1 MSIKNWGRKLCA
13 LFLSVSLLLS
23 YIPSPAYAMEFD
35 DSPAT
40 DSSIHVEESKAEE
53 VDTEISL
60 ADVGAVENENEPDQ
74 SPFLSEIS
82 DDEENDTT
90 VVLFNAEQGES
101 VEESYYP
108 VITVQPEA
116 ESESMEYSE
125 FGGAFLEVAAEA
137 AGNGELSYKWYRVS
151 SPEDEQLSDD
161 YAMGEMCLAP
171 INILGTNQ
179 FYCVVTNTVDG
190 KDYSVKSDVV
200 TIYVYKSYIAKL
212 NLYKNEDQV
221 LSGQGYWQ
229 GKEYNVEVDRV
240 NTYKLEI
247 LPINKE
253 MVGKYSMAISYNG
266 EVGEVG
272 SYQQELVLD
281 TSKFPV
287 GSDGY
292 FTVQV
297 GEYDSA
303 SERFTASEVYKFNVT
318 RQPSLPIILKQPQ
331 AESDSME
338 YSEFGGA
345 FLEVEAEATDNG
357 ELSYK
362 WYKVNSPED
371 EELSDDYAMDS
382 MCLAP
387 LNTLGKV
394 QYYCVVTNTVG
405 GEEFSVK
412 TDVVTIYVYKSYI
425 AKLNLYENG
434 NKILDGQGYWQG
446 KEFNISVDSA
456 NTYKLE
462 ILPINKEMV
471 GKYSMTISYNGE
483 KGEVGAYKQNVELDI
498 SKFPVGDTGYLT
510 VEVGEYD
517 SASKSYL
524 ASEVYKFKVTKKL
537 SLTSIA
543 VTADEAE
550 IAVDMSEAN
559 STGKLKTTSAA
570 TADEIKLTVTANSES
585 AKVYLGSST
594 TAFVSGSMVKLGDYE
609 TQTEGTKSYAV
620 IPVKLEIP
628 AINGQ
633 TAVTKS
639 YTLWV
644 EFESYYPVITLQPEP
659 ESETTEY
666 EEFGGVFLEI
676 EAEAKGN
683 GELSYHWYRVSTPED
698 EELGDDYAMDSMC
711 LAPKNIL
718 GTNQFYCIVTN
729 TVNGKEYSVKSNVIS
744 FYVYKSYIAKLNLYE
759 NGNKILDGQG
769 YWQGKEFNINVDSA
783 NTYKLEI
790 LPINKDMV
798 GKYSMTISYNGEK
811 GEVGAYKQNVELDT
825 GKFPVGDTGYLTVEV
840 GEYDSASKNYLA
852 SEVYKFKVT
861 KKLSLT
867 GIAVTAD
874 EAEIA
879 VDMSEANS
887 TGKLKTTSAVTADEI
902 KLTVTANSESAKV
915 YLGSS
920 TTAFVSGSTVKLGD
934 YETQTEGAKSY
945 AVIPVK
951 LEIPAINGQTAVTKS
966 YTLWVEFESY
976 YPVITLQPEPESETT
991 EYEEFGGVFLE
1002 IEAEA
1007 KGNGEL
1013 SYHWYRVS
1021 TPEDEELGDDYAM
1034 DSMCLAPKNILGTNQ
1049 FYCIVTNTVN
1059 GKEYSVKS
1067 NVISFYVYKSYIA
1080 KLNLY
1085 ENGNKILDGQGYWQG
1100 KEFNINVDSANTY
1113 KLEILPINK
1122 DMVGKYS
1129 MTISYNGEK
1138 GEVGAYKQNVELDT
1152 GKFPVGDTGYL
1163 TVEVGEYDSA
1173 SKNYLASEVYKFK
1186 VTKKLSLTGIAVT
1199 ADEAEIAVDMS
1210 EANSTGKLKTTSAVT
1225 ADEIKLTVTAN
1236 SESAKVYL
1244 GSSTTAFVSGSAVKL
1259 GDYET
1264 QIEGTQ
1270 RYVAIPIKLE
1280 ISATEGQPGVT
1291 KEYTLWVMTVDCYPI
1306 VTTQPQSVA
1315 MEKSPDEYA
1324 VLEVEA
1330 TVTNGVL
1337 SYQWYKVGDPTD
1349 EKLEDDFSTMEMYAA
1364 PLDTIGSSEYY
1375 CIVTNTVDGKE
1386 YSVKTD
1392 IATVTVYKAYMNSL
1406 TIWANDRVVSD
1417 NRGDWNGGVFDIEI
1431 NDRTDYRLNL
1441 LPLDVMGSA
1450 SYSMTISYNGEAGVR
1465 TSFKS
1470 SVAIDST
1477 KFPYGDTGYYVIE
1490 IGEYSTK
1497 TGTYTSSEVYRFN
1510 IHKYPG
1516 MKELSVS
1523 EGNKQIPLAID
1534 LCAVPNMRAVK
1545 TKTTQAATSGAVT
1558 ISVSPIQSATT
1569 VYIGNSGEA
1578 GLEATINLADY
1589 PVVYED
1595 TYPYAVVPVKLVT
1608 ANGTVRA
1615 YSVLVQIEESRIKIS
1630 KQPASVTCYTGDQI
1644 SLNVEAVSLDGG
1656 ALSYQWYKGTQD
1668 DSELIPNANGAS
1680 FAPKSDAVGE
1690 AAYYCVITD
1699 TKGETSYSVKSDV
1712 ATVTAKDSS
1721 DFTPVILSQPESRIY
1736 CNQGDKITLS
1746 VEVLKPSKGE
1756 LSYQWYKIAKEDQ
1769 PVANAKDYVPST
1781 DVNSSFGY
1789 YCVIT
1794 NTVDGKEYKAKTN
1807 NVSVRAN
1814 LTKCIHAAEV
1824 IGQPGTYVF
1833 DENTGMVPG
1842 GYTAIAKGNSAPKP
1856 FNVRFQYADYDV
1868 DSIVTLYHSTTN
1880 SYDGAELV
1888 KDAICKGKRE
1898 GGVSGEYYKE
1908 CEINPNTAYPAG
1920 EHYFYVVI
1928 TLSPSDKNSTV
1939 EPVST
1944 KSDIL
1949 KIDFTDRETT
1959 MDGAGTE
1966 QNPYIIKTTEHLSE
1980 IQKMVADGDS
1990 FAGAYF
1996 QIANDVSL
2004 PTNWTPIG
2012 TRDTAFSGHIDGN
2025 HKKLTVPAGER
2036 PLLGCINGASV
2047 KDLDIYGEQIE
2058 GAGLVDDF
2066 TGVGL
2071 SGSAIVLD
2079 NVTLKSGSK
2088 TLKSGLVA
2096 AGAGNG
2102 YASASAG
2109 FVMTIRN
2116 CTIESNVV
2124 VGYTETESQIGSFA
2138 GRFQG
2143 TIENCTS
2150 SATVKG
2156 KNYVGGI
2163 IGTRDNAMAQCV
2175 VKNSTFHG
2183 TVESSGSYAG
2193 GIVGGGYDNSTAPN
2207 GACPTIL
2214 ACTVDGTVK
2223 GNERVGG
2230 IFGGDGFVAQ
2240 TWDNV
2245 VGSISANS
2253 FTGKVSGSKYV
2264 GAIIGYRDSLNRYDN
2279 ISANTYSAGCG
2290 ADRGIGFVKY
2300 LDTSYANPTKM
2311 NGTIVFST
2319 EGTTK
2324 NCPAVEGCAWR
2335 KDHNRTDDPLG
2346 KDADKLC
2353 KKIGGSSA
2361 DPICYELTVSGSYK
2375 TEYNLGEELNL
2386 NGIKLTATW
2395 TNGTTSTL
2403 SLGDVTIEGYDKNTV
2418 GNQTISLS
2426 YGAAVTYITVTV
2438 KPVSTKI
2445 TVSVTIL
2452 GDTKHGNTKTPHG
2465 LARGGLT
2472 TWASES
2478 GVEADTSETVWDVL
2492 QRVAKKHNIT
2502 FTASD
2507 NNAYHTVYISAVNGL
2522 GEFDNGKNSGWMY
2535 TVNGTHPEVG
2545 VAAKYLKNGDNIVLH
2560 YTDDYDYEEGGNKYG
2575 QKPSGGT
2582 TTGGGSTGGTTTG
2595 GTTGTTTGGTSMI
2608 TTADRNK
2615 AAAVDKLIE
2624 KIGTVTKDSGPA
2636 IEAARKAYND
2646 LTPTQK
2652 RLVNRLKELT
2662 DAEKAYAKLTATAED
2677 QKKAQ
2682 EVMDKIK
2689 KIGNVTKDSKQD
2701 IRDARKAYDALTDL
2715 QKLLVDNYDVLTA
2728 AETKFAMLDTLG
2740 KVSEPYI
2747 STGEYMEKLGTPNV
2761 GAIGGEWMVIGLAR
2775 SGRTVHG
2782 VEDYY
2787 QKAVEYVQQSI
2798 DPDTG
2803 RLHKAKSTD
2812 NSRMI
2817 LALTAIGKDVTN
2829 VGGYNLLA
2837 GLSDLEFVKY
2847 QGNNGPIWALLA
2859 LDSGN
2864 YPVPSGGTTTRQA
2877 LIDEILSVQTSDGGW
2892 AISGDR
2898 ADSDMTGMALTALA
2912 PYYKKDPTVK
2922 QAIDKA
2928 IARLSEMQ
2936 DDDGGFSTTYGDG
2949 KYIATSESTA
2959 QVLTALSALGI
2970 DADTDSRFIKN
2981 GSSVVDALLRY
2992 YVKGGGFKHIM
3003 DGEIDGMG
3011 TEQAYYALTAYYRF
3025 LSGKTNLYD
3034 MTDIIDMGGDVVT
3047 VEPTVPA
3054 TTEPPQAAQTNIPWW
3069 IIAVC
3074 IFGGAGWGVVIGI
3087 VLVPKLSKKKD

>member
-303 SERFTASEVYKFNVT
+303 SQVFTASYVYKFNVT

-462 ILPINKEMV
+462 ILPINKDMV

-483 KGEVGAYKQNVELDI
+483 KGEVGAYQQEVELDTG
-498 SKFPVGDTGYLT
+498 KFPVGDTGYLT

-537 SLTSIA
+537 SLTS
-543 VTADEAE
+543 
-550 IAVDMSEAN
+550 
-559 STGKLKTTSAA
+559 
-570 TADEIKLTVTANSES
+570 
-585 AKVYLGSST
+585 
-594 TAFVSGSMVKLGDYE
+594 
-609 TQTEGTKSYAV
+609 
-620 IPVKLEIP
+620 
-628 AINGQ
+628 
-633 TAVTKS
+633 
-639 YTLWV
+639 
-644 EFESYYPVITLQPEP
+644 
-659 ESETTEY
+659 
-666 EEFGGVFLEI
+666 
-676 EAEAKGN
+676 
-683 GELSYHWYRVSTPED
+683 
-698 EELGDDYAMDSMC
+698 
-711 LAPKNIL
+711 
-718 GTNQFYCIVTN
+718 
-729 TVNGKEYSVKSNVIS
+729 
-744 FYVYKSYIAKLNLYE
+744 
-759 NGNKILDGQG
+759 
-769 YWQGKEFNINVDSA
+769 
-783 NTYKLEI
+783 
-790 LPINKDMV
+790 
-798 GKYSMTISYNGEK
+798 
-811 GEVGAYKQNVELDT
+811 
-825 GKFPVGDTGYLTVEV
+825 
-840 GEYDSASKNYLA
+840 
-852 SEVYKFKVT
+852 
-861 KKLSLT
+861 
-867 GIAVTAD
+867 IAVTAD

-1080 KLNLY
+1080 KLNVY

-1173 SKNYLASEVYKFK
+1173 SKSYLASEVYKFK
-1186 VTKKLSLTGIAVT
+1186 VTKKLSLTSIAVT

-1523 EGNKQIPLAID
+1523 EGNKQVPLAID

-1680 FAPKSDAVGE
+1680 FAPKTDAVGE

-2058 GAGLVDDF
+2058 GAGLVNDF

-2124 VGYTETESQIGSFA
+2124 VGYTGTESQIGSFA

-2156 KNYVGGI
+2156 KDYVGGI
-2163 IGTRDNAMAQCV
+2163 IGTRDNALAECV
-2175 VKNSTFHG
+2175 VRNSTFHG

-2230 IFGGDGFVAQ
+2230 IFGGDGYVAQ

-2253 FTGKVSGSKYV
+2253 FTGKVSGNKYV
-2264 GAIIGYRDSLNRYDN
+2264 GAIIGYRNSLNRYDN

-2290 ADRGIGFVKY
+2290 ADKGIGFVKY

-2311 NGTIVFST
+2311 DGTIVFST

-2324 NCPAVEGCAWR
+2324 DCPAVEGCAWR

-2395 TNGTTSTL
+2395 TNGTTSTV
-2403 SLGDVTIEGYDKNTV
+2403 SLRDVTISGYDKNAV

-2445 TVSVTIL
+2445 TVSVTIR
-2452 GDTKHGNTKTPHG
+2452 GDSHHKDPTSNGGPHG

-2507 NNAYHTVYISAVNGL
+2507 NNSYHTVYISAVNGL

-2535 TVNGTHPEVG
+2535 TVNGSHPEVG
-2545 VAAKYLKNGDNIVLH
+2545 VAAKYLKDGDNIVLH

-2624 KIGTVTKDSGPA
+2624 KIGNVTKDSGPA

-2652 RLVNRLKELT
+2652 RLVTKLKELT
-2662 DAEKAYAKLTATAED
+2662 DAEKAYAKLTATDED
-2677 QKKAQ
+2677 QQKAKD
-2682 EVMDKIK
+2682 VMAKIS
-2689 KIGNVTKDSKQD
+2689 KIGNVTKDSEQD
-2701 IRDARKAYDALTDL
+2701 IKDARKAYDALTDL
-2715 QKLLVDNYDVLTA
+2715 QKLLVDNYETLTA

-2740 KVSEPYI
+2740 KVSDPYI
-2747 STGEYMEKLGTPNV
+2747 NTGDYMEKLGTPNV

-2775 SGRTVHG
+2775 SGRTVPG

-2864 YPVPSGGTTTRQA
+2864 YPAPSGGTTTRQA
-2877 LIDEILSVQTSDGGW
+2877 LIEEILRVQTSDGGW
-2892 AISGDR
+2892 AISGDK

-2970 DADTDSRFIKN
+2970 DGDTDSRFVKN

-3054 TTEPPQAAQTNIPWW
+3054 ATEPAQAANIPWW

-3087 VLVPKLSKKKD
+3087 VLVPKLNKKKD

>member
-23 YIPSPAYAMEFD
+23 YIPSPAYAMELD

-116 ESESMEYSE
+116 ESESIEYSE
-125 FGGAFLEVAAEA
+125 FGGAFLEVEAEA

-161 YAMGEMCLAP
+161 YAMDSMCLAP
-171 INILGTNQ
+171 LNMLGTNQ

-190 KDYSVKSDVV
+190 QEYSVKSNIV

-229 GKEYNVEVDRV
+229 GKEFNVEVDRV

-253 MVGKYSMAISYNG
+253 MVGKYSMVISYNG
-266 EVGEVG
+266 EAGEVG
-272 SYQQELVLD
+272 SYQRELVLD

-303 SERFTASEVYKFNVT
+303 SESFTASEVYKFNVT
-318 RQPSLPIILKQPQ
+318 RKPSLPIILTQPQ
-331 AESDSME
+331 AESESME

-387 LNTLGKV
+387 LNTLGEV

-405 GEEFSVK
+405 EEEFSVK

-434 NKILDGQGYWQG
+434 NKVLDGQGYWQG
-446 KEFNISVDSA
+446 KEFNINVDSA

-462 ILPINKEMV
+462 ILPINKDMV

-483 KGEVGAYKQNVELDI
+483 KGEVGAYQQDVELDTG
-498 SKFPVGDTGYLT
+498 KFPVGDTGYLT

-537 SLTSIA
+537 SLASIA

-559 STGKLKTTSAA
+559 STGKLKTTSAV

-594 TAFVSGSMVKLGDYE
+594 TAFVSGSAVKLGDYE

-633 TAVTKS
+633 AAVTKS

-644 EFESYYPVITLQPEP
+644 EVESYYPVITLQPEP

-811 GEVGAYKQNVELDT
+811 GEVGAYQQDVELDT

-840 GEYDSASKNYLA
+840 GEYDSASKSYLA
-852 SEVYKFKVT
+852 SEVYKFNVT

-867 GIAVTAD
+867 GIEVTAD

-887 TGKLKTTSAVTADEI
+887 TGRIKTTSVVTADEI
-902 KLTVTANSESAKV
+902 RLTVTANSESAKV

-920 TTAFVSGSTVKLGD
+920 TA
-934 YETQTEGAKSY
+934 
-945 AVIPVK
+945 
-951 LEIPAINGQTAVTKS
+951 
-966 YTLWVEFESY
+966 
-976 YPVITLQPEPESETT
+976 
-991 EYEEFGGVFLE
+991 
-1002 IEAEA
+1002 
-1007 KGNGEL
+1007 
-1013 SYHWYRVS
+1013 
-1021 TPEDEELGDDYAM
+1021 
-1034 DSMCLAPKNILGTNQ
+1034 
-1049 FYCIVTNTVN
+1049 
-1059 GKEYSVKS
+1059 
-1067 NVISFYVYKSYIA
+1067 
-1080 KLNLY
+1080 
-1085 ENGNKILDGQGYWQG
+1085 
-1100 KEFNINVDSANTY
+1100 
-1113 KLEILPINK
+1113 
-1122 DMVGKYS
+1122 
-1129 MTISYNGEK
+1129 
-1138 GEVGAYKQNVELDT
+1138 
-1152 GKFPVGDTGYL
+1152 
-1163 TVEVGEYDSA
+1163 
-1173 SKNYLASEVYKFK
+1173 
-1186 VTKKLSLTGIAVT
+1186 
-1199 ADEAEIAVDMS
+1199 
-1210 EANSTGKLKTTSAVT
+1210 
-1225 ADEIKLTVTAN
+1225 
-1236 SESAKVYL
+1236 
-1244 GSSTTAFVSGSAVKL
+1244 AFVSGSAVKL

-1264 QIEGTQ
+1264 QTEGTQ
-1270 RYVAIPIKLE
+1270 RYVVIPIKFE
-1280 ISATEGQPGVT
+1280 ISETEGQPSVT
-1291 KEYTLWVMTVDCYPI
+1291 KEYTLWVMTVDFYPI
-1306 VTTQPQSVA
+1306 ITAQPQSVTT
-1315 MEKSPDEYA
+1315 EKSPDEFT

-1330 TVTNGVL
+1330 TVANGVL

-1406 TIWANDRVVSD
+1406 TIWADDRTVS
-1417 NRGDWNGGVFDIEI
+1417 NNQGDWNGGVFDIEI

-1477 KFPYGDTGYYVIE
+1477 KFPYGNTGYYVIE
-1490 IGEYSTK
+1490 IGEYSAK

-1516 MKELSVS
+1516 MKELTVS

-1545 TKTTQAATSGAVT
+1545 TKTTQAATGSAVT

-1578 GLEATINLADY
+1578 GSVATINPADY
-1589 PVVYED
+1589 PVVYEG
-1595 TYPYAVVPVKLVT
+1595 TYPYAVVPVKLVA
-1608 ANGTVRA
+1608 ANGTTRV
-1615 YSVLVQIEESRIKIS
+1615 YSVLVQIVEYRIKIS
-1630 KQPASVTCYTGDQI
+1630 KQPVSVTCYTGDQI

-1656 ALSYQWYKGTQD
+1656 TLSYQWYKGTQD

-1680 FAPKSDAVGE
+1680 FVPKTDAVGE

-1699 TKGETSYSVKSDV
+1699 TKGETSYSVKSDA
-1712 ATVTAKDSS
+1712 ATVTIKDGS
-1721 DFTPVILSQPESRIY
+1721 DLTPVILSQPASRIT
-1736 CNQGDKITLS
+1736 CNQGDEITLS
-1746 VEVLKPSKGE
+1746 VEVLKPPKGE

-1769 PVANAKDYVPST
+1769 LVANAKDYVPST
-1781 DVNSSFGY
+1781 DVNSTFGY

-1814 LTKCIHAAEV
+1814 LTKYIHAAEV

-1842 GYTAIAKGNSAPKP
+1842 GYTAVAKGNSAPKP
-1856 FNVRFQYADYDV
+1856 FNVRFQYVDYDV

-1990 FAGAYF
+1990 FAEAYF

-2012 TRDTAFSGHIDGN
+2012 TRGTAFSGHIDGN
-2025 HKKLTVPAGER
+2025 HKKLTVPAGEK
-2036 PLLGCINGASV
+2036 PLLGCVNGASV
-2047 KDLDIYGEQIE
+2047 KDLSIYGEQIE

-2071 SGSAIVLD
+2071 SGSAVVLD
-2079 NVTLKSGSK
+2079 NITLKSGSK

-2124 VGYTETESQIGSFA
+2124 VGYTGTESQIGSFA

-2240 TWDNV
+2240 TWNNV

-2264 GAIIGYRDSLNRYDN
+2264 GAIIGYRNSLNRYDN

-2290 ADRGIGFVKY
+2290 ADKGIGFVKY
-2300 LDTSYANPTKM
+2300 LDTSYANPAKM
-2311 NGTIVFST
+2311 DGTIVINT
-2319 EGTTK
+2319 ANGVAG
-2324 NCPAVEGCAWR
+2324 CPAVEGCAWR
-2335 KDHNRTDDPLG
+2335 ADHNRTDDPLG

-2353 KKIGGSSA
+2353 QKIGGSSE
-2361 DPICYELTVSGSYK
+2361 PTCYELTVSGTYK
-2375 TEYNLGEELNL
+2375 TEYTVGDELNL
-2386 NGIKLTATW
+2386 TGIRLTASW
-2395 TNGTTSTL
+2395 TDGTTSEVAL
-2403 SLGDVTIEGYDKNTV
+2403 KDVTVEGYDKNKAGDQTV
-2418 GNQTISLS
+2418 SLT
-2426 YGAAVTYITVTV
+2426 YGAAKAYITVTV
-2438 KPVSTKI
+2438 RPKSTKI
-2445 TVSVTIL
+2445 TVTVTVL
-2452 GDTKHGNTKTPHG
+2452 GDSKHGDTTSPHG
-2465 LARGGLT
+2465 LARGGLKEWYKGT
-2472 TWASES
+2472 M
-2478 GVEADTSETVWDVL
+2478 EADTAETVWDVL
-2492 QRVAKKHNIT
+2492 QRTGLSFDAD
-2502 FTASD
+2502 S
-2507 NNAYHTVYISAVNGL
+2507 NNKYGTVYIRAVNGL
-2522 GEFDNGKNSGWMY
+2522 GEFDNGPNSGWMY
-2535 TVNGTHPEVG
+2535 TVNGSHPNVG
-2545 VAAKYLKNGDNIVLH
+2545 VSARYLKDGDNIVLH

-2575 QKPSGGT
+2575 QKPSSGSGS
-2582 TTGGGSTGGTTTG
+2582 GGSTGGTTTG
-2595 GTTGTTTGGTSMI
+2595 GTTGTSMI

-2615 AAAVDKLIE
+2615 AAAVDNLIS

-2646 LTPTQK
+2646 LTQAQK
-2652 RLVNRLKELT
+2652 RLVTKLKELT
-2662 DAEKAYAKLTATAED
+2662 DAEKAYAKLTATPED
-2677 QKKAQ
+2677 KEKAQ
-2682 EVMDKIK
+2682 EVMDKIS
-2689 KIGNVTKDSKQD
+2689 KIGSVIKDSKQD
-2701 IRDARKAYDALTDL
+2701 IEAARKAYDALTDL
-2715 QKLLVDNYDVLTA
+2715 QKLLVDNYETLTT

-2740 KVSEPYI
+2740 KVSDPYI
-2747 STGEYMEKLGTPNV
+2747 TTGDYMEALGTPSV
-2761 GAIGGEWMVIGLAR
+2761 GSIGGEWMVIGLAR
-2775 SGRTVHG
+2775 SGRTVPG

-2787 QKAVEYVQQSI
+2787 QKAVEYVQSSI
-2798 DPDTG
+2798 DPETG

-2829 VGGYNLLA
+2829 VGGYDLLQ
-2837 GLSDLEFVKY
+2837 GLSDFEFVKY

-2877 LIDEILSVQTSDGGW
+2877 LIDELLRVQTSDGGW
-2892 AISGDR
+2892 AISGDK

-2922 QAIDKA
+2922 AAIDKA
-2928 IARLSEMQ
+2928 VARLSEMQ

-2949 KYIATSESTA
+2949 KYVATSESTS

-2970 DADTDSRFIKN
+2970 DADTDPRFVKN

-2992 YVKGGGFKHIM
+2992 YVSGGGFKHIM

-3025 LSGKTNLYD
+3025 LSGQTNLYD

-3054 TTEPPQAAQTNIPWW
+3054 TTEPAQTNIPWW

-3074 IFGGAGWGVVIGI
+3074 IFGGVGWGIVIGI
-3087 VLVPKLSKKKD
+3087 VLMKKKD

>member
-1 MSIKNWGRKLCA
+1 MKNNSLLARRLCS
-13 LFLSVSLLLS
+13 FLLAFSLLLP
-23 YIPSPAYAMEFD
+23 YIPSPAYAVENDESSIAVSTDSIGEGENIEKSPSTVDGEDISPEFNGNTDGEINSNVDDAVQD
-35 DSPAT
+35 DSANSPSNAAEDGLQPEINVGLEVNNELDDENQLVLSEEFGMPENDET
-40 DSSIHVEESKAEE
+40 DYTPTITKQPQSVAEE
-53 VDTEISL
+53 KSAGRTSSL
-60 ADVGAVENENEPDQ
+60 TVEA
-74 SPFLSEIS
+74 
-82 DDEENDTT
+82 T
-90 VVLFNAEQGES
+90 G
-101 VEESYYP
+101 
-108 VITVQPEA
+108 
-116 ESESMEYSE
+116 
-125 FGGAFLEVAAEA
+125 
-137 AGNGELSYKWYRVS
+137 AGNGVLSYQWY
-151 SPEDEQLSDD
+151 
-161 YAMGEMCLAP
+161 
-171 INILGTNQ
+171 
-179 FYCVVTNTVDG
+179 
-190 KDYSVKSDVV
+190 
-200 TIYVYKSYIAKL
+200 
-212 NLYKNEDQV
+212 
-221 LSGQGYWQ
+221 
-229 GKEYNVEVDRV
+229 
-240 NTYKLEI
+240 
-247 LPINKE
+247 
-253 MVGKYSMAISYNG
+253 
-266 EVGEVG
+266 EVG
-272 SYQQELVLD
+272 SSGD
-281 TSKFPV
+281 TALT
-287 GSDGY
+287 DA
-292 FTVQV
+292 
-297 GEYDSA
+297 SA
-303 SERFTASEVYKFNVT
+303 T
-318 RQPSLPIILKQPQ
+318 
-331 AESDSME
+331 
-338 YSEFGGA
+338 
-345 FLEVEAEATDNG
+345 
-357 ELSYK
+357 
-362 WYKVNSPED
+362 
-371 EELSDDYAMDS
+371 
-382 MCLAP
+382 
-387 LNTLGKV
+387 
-394 QYYCVVTNTVG
+394 TNT
-405 GEEFSVK
+405 
-412 TDVVTIYVYKSYI
+412 
-425 AKLNLYENG
+425 YE
-434 NKILDGQGYWQG
+434 
-446 KEFNISVDSA
+446 
-456 NTYKLE
+456 
-462 ILPINKEMV
+462 
-471 GKYSMTISYNGE
+471 
-483 KGEVGAYKQNVELDI
+483 
-498 SKFPVGDTGYLT
+498 
-510 VEVGEYD
+510 
-517 SASKSYL
+517 AS
-524 ASEVYKFKVTKKL
+524 
-537 SLTSIA
+537 
-543 VTADEAE
+543 
-550 IAVDMSEAN
+550 
-559 STGKLKTTSAA
+559 LKR
-570 TADEIKLTVTANSES
+570 L
-585 AKVYLGSST
+585 
-594 TAFVSGSMVKLGDYE
+594 
-609 TQTEGTKSYAV
+609 GTKSY
-620 IPVKLEIP
+620 
-628 AINGQ
+628 
-633 TAVTKS
+633 
-639 YTLWV
+639 
-644 EFESYYPVITLQPEP
+644 
-659 ESETTEY
+659 
-666 EEFGGVFLEI
+666 
-676 EAEAKGN
+676 
-683 GELSYHWYRVSTPED
+683 
-698 EELGDDYAMDSMC
+698 
-711 LAPKNIL
+711 
-718 GTNQFYCIVTN
+718 YCIVTN
-729 TVNGKEYSVKSNVIS
+729 TVNGQAYTVQSEVATVT
-744 FYVYKSYIAKLNLYE
+744 VYQQYAQSLTITEGEETIFTKFGS
-759 NGNKILDGQG
+759 
-769 YWQGKEFNINVDSA
+769 WQGAEDEVTLDKDGAYTLTV
-783 NTYKLEI
+783 
-790 LPINKDMV
+790 LPMNLSLAPKWRMAV
-798 GKYSMTISYNGEK
+798 SYNGEEVEAGAFQQDTTLDMSKFSK
-811 GEVGAYKQNVELDT
+811 GTGNYFTVQVGYYNASTKVFTASELYKFNVTVTETDYT
-825 GKFPVGDTGYLTVEV
+825 PTITKQPQSVAEEKSAGRTSSLTVEATGAGNGV
-840 GEYDSASKNYLA
+840 LSYQWY
-852 SEVYKFKVT
+852 EV
-861 KKLSLT
+861 
-867 GIAVTAD
+867 
-874 EAEIA
+874 
-879 VDMSEANS
+879 
-887 TGKLKTTSAVTADEI
+887 
-902 KLTVTANSESAKV
+902 
-915 YLGSS
+915 GSS
-920 TTAFVSGSTVKLGD
+920 EDTALTEACATTKTYEASLKRLG
-934 YETQTEGAKSY
+934 
-945 AVIPVK
+945 
-951 LEIPAINGQTAVTKS
+951 TKS
-966 YTLWVEFESY
+966 Y
-976 YPVITLQPEPESETT
+976 
-991 EYEEFGGVFLE
+991 
-1002 IEAEA
+1002 
-1007 KGNGEL
+1007 
-1013 SYHWYRVS
+1013 
-1021 TPEDEELGDDYAM
+1021 
-1034 DSMCLAPKNILGTNQ
+1034 
-1049 FYCIVTNTVN
+1049 YCIVTNTVN
-1059 GKEYSVKS
+1059 GNAYTVKS
-1067 NVISFYVYKSYIA
+1067 EVATVTVYQAYMATLAFCADNNVIASY
-1080 KLNLY
+1080 
-1085 ENGNKILDGQGYWQG
+1085 NGSWQGGEFDVALCDLDGYDLRLQAIQFMATG
-1100 KEFNINVDSANTY
+1100 S
-1113 KLEILPINK
+1113 
-1122 DMVGKYS
+1122 YS
-1129 MTISYNGEK
+1129 MTIGYNGES
-1138 GEVGAYKQNVELDT
+1138 G
-1152 GKFPVGDTGYL
+1152 
-1163 TVEVGEYDSA
+1163 TVEPFKSSVAIDTSRFTRASDNYFTIQIGNYSA
-1173 SKNYLASEVYKFK
+1173 STGTYISSEVYRFNISIYPGVKS
-1186 VTKKLSLTGIAVT
+1186 VTLTEDGKNIP
-1199 ADEAEIAVDMS
+1199 VDVDFRDVL
-1210 EANSTGKLKTTSAVT
+1210 NSTKTIVKSGGEV
-1225 ADEIKLTVTAN
+1225 KNGQLTV
-1236 SESAKVYL
+1236 KVEPNK
-1244 GSSTTAFVSGSAVKL
+1244 SSTQVYIGNSATPATEQIITLADYKTEYSENLPYALVPVKL
-1259 GDYET
+1259 IAESGAERD
-1264 QIEGTQ
+1264 
-1270 RYVAIPIKLE
+1270 
-1280 ISATEGQPGVT
+1280 
-1291 KEYTLWVMTVDCYPI
+1291 YTLMVQITESHIKITQQPVNVICYMGDAVSVGVDAA
-1306 VTTQPQSVA
+1306 SV
-1315 MEKSPDEYA
+1315 DG
-1324 VLEVEA
+1324 
-1330 TVTNGVL
+1330 GVL
-1337 SYQWYKVGDPTD
+1337 SYQWYKVTDNGDEPVTD
-1349 EKLEDDFSTMEMYAA
+1349 
-1364 PLDTIGSSEYY
+1364 
-1375 CIVTNTVDGKE
+1375 
-1386 YSVKTD
+1386 
-1392 IATVTVYKAYMNSL
+1392 
-1406 TIWANDRVVSD
+1406 
-1417 NRGDWNGGVFDIEI
+1417 
-1431 NDRTDYRLNL
+1431 
-1441 LPLDVMGSA
+1441 
-1450 SYSMTISYNGEAGVR
+1450 
-1465 TSFKS
+1465 
-1470 SVAIDST
+1470 
-1477 KFPYGDTGYYVIE
+1477 
-1490 IGEYSTK
+1490 
-1497 TGTYTSSEVYRFN
+1497 
-1510 IHKYPG
+1510 
-1516 MKELSVS
+1516 
-1523 EGNKQIPLAID
+1523 
-1534 LCAVPNMRAVK
+1534 
-1545 TKTTQAATSGAVT
+1545 
-1558 ISVSPIQSATT
+1558 
-1569 VYIGNSGEA
+1569 
-1578 GLEATINLADY
+1578 
-1589 PVVYED
+1589 
-1595 TYPYAVVPVKLVT
+1595 
-1608 ANGTVRA
+1608 
-1615 YSVLVQIEESRIKIS
+1615 
-1630 KQPASVTCYTGDQI
+1630 
-1644 SLNVEAVSLDGG
+1644 
-1656 ALSYQWYKGTQD
+1656 
-1668 DSELIPNANGAS
+1668 ANGANL
-1680 FAPKSDAVGE
+1680 AIQTNAIGE
-1690 AAYYCVITD
+1690 TSYYCVITS
-1699 TKGETSYSVKSDV
+1699 TKGENSYTVKSDT
-1712 ATVTAKDSS
+1712 ATVTVKDSS
-1721 DFTPVILSQPESRIY
+1721 DFTPVILSQPASRVT

-1769 PVANAKDYVPST
+1769 LVANAKDYVPST

-1814 LTKCIHAAEV
+1814 LTKYIHAAEV

-1833 DENTGMVPG
+1833 DENAGMVPG
-1842 GYTAIAKGNSAPKP
+1842 GYTAVAKGNSVPKP
-1856 FNVRFQYADYDV
+1856 FNVRFQYVDYDV
-1868 DSIVTLYHSTTN
+1868 DSTVTLYHSTSN

-1898 GGVSGEYYKE
+1898 GGVSGEYFKE
-1908 CEINPNTAYPAG
+1908 YEINPNTAYPTG

-1939 EPVST
+1939 KPVST

-1996 QIANDVSL
+1996 RIANDVSL

-2012 TRDTAFSGHIDGN
+2012 TRNTKFSGNIDGN
-2025 HKKLTVPAGER
+2025 HKKLTVPAGEK

-2116 CTIESNVV
+2116 CTVESNVV
-2124 VGYTETESQIGSFA
+2124 VGYTGTESQIGSIA

-2253 FTGKVSGSKYV
+2253 FTGKVSGNKYV

-2426 YGAAVTYITVTV
+2426 YGAAVAYITVTV

-2492 QRVAKKHNIT
+2492 QRVAKKRNIT

-2545 VAAKYLKNGDNIVLH
+2545 VAAKYLKNGDKIVLH

-2652 RLVNRLKELT
+2652 RLVTKLKELT

-2775 SGRTVHG
+2775 SGRTVPG
-2782 VEDYY
+2782 EEDYY

-2829 VGGYNLLA
+2829 VGGHNLLQ
-2837 GLSDLEFVKY
+2837 GLSDLEYVKY

-2970 DADTDSRFIKN
+2970 DGDTDSRFVKN

-3054 TTEPPQAAQTNIPWW
+3054 ATEPAQAAQTNIPWW

-3087 VLVPKLSKKKD
+3087 VLVPKLNKKKD

>member
-1 MSIKNWGRKLCA
+1 
-13 LFLSVSLLLS
+13 
-23 YIPSPAYAMEFD
+23 
-35 DSPAT
+35 
-40 DSSIHVEESKAEE
+40 
-53 VDTEISL
+53 
-60 ADVGAVENENEPDQ
+60 
-74 SPFLSEIS
+74 
-82 DDEENDTT
+82 
-90 VVLFNAEQGES
+90 
-101 VEESYYP
+101 
-108 VITVQPEA
+108 
-116 ESESMEYSE
+116 
-125 FGGAFLEVAAEA
+125 
-137 AGNGELSYKWYRVS
+137 
-151 SPEDEQLSDD
+151 
-161 YAMGEMCLAP
+161 
-171 INILGTNQ
+171 
-179 FYCVVTNTVDG
+179 
-190 KDYSVKSDVV
+190 
-200 TIYVYKSYIAKL
+200 
-212 NLYKNEDQV
+212 
-221 LSGQGYWQ
+221 
-229 GKEYNVEVDRV
+229 
-240 NTYKLEI
+240 
-247 LPINKE
+247 
-253 MVGKYSMAISYNG
+253 
-266 EVGEVG
+266 
-272 SYQQELVLD
+272 
-281 TSKFPV
+281 
-287 GSDGY
+287 
-292 FTVQV
+292 
-297 GEYDSA
+297 
-303 SERFTASEVYKFNVT
+303 
-318 RQPSLPIILKQPQ
+318 
-331 AESDSME
+331 
-338 YSEFGGA
+338 
-345 FLEVEAEATDNG
+345 
-357 ELSYK
+357 
-362 WYKVNSPED
+362 
-371 EELSDDYAMDS
+371 
-382 MCLAP
+382 
-387 LNTLGKV
+387 
-394 QYYCVVTNTVG
+394 
-405 GEEFSVK
+405 
-412 TDVVTIYVYKSYI
+412 
-425 AKLNLYENG
+425 
-434 NKILDGQGYWQG
+434 
-446 KEFNISVDSA
+446 
-456 NTYKLE
+456 
-462 ILPINKEMV
+462 
-471 GKYSMTISYNGE
+471 
-483 KGEVGAYKQNVELDI
+483 
-498 SKFPVGDTGYLT
+498 
-510 VEVGEYD
+510 
-517 SASKSYL
+517 
-524 ASEVYKFKVTKKL
+524 
-537 SLTSIA
+537 
-543 VTADEAE
+543 
-550 IAVDMSEAN
+550 
-559 STGKLKTTSAA
+559 
-570 TADEIKLTVTANSES
+570 
-585 AKVYLGSST
+585 
-594 TAFVSGSMVKLGDYE
+594 
-609 TQTEGTKSYAV
+609 
-620 IPVKLEIP
+620 
-628 AINGQ
+628 
-633 TAVTKS
+633 
-639 YTLWV
+639 
-644 EFESYYPVITLQPEP
+644 
-659 ESETTEY
+659 
-666 EEFGGVFLEI
+666 
-676 EAEAKGN
+676 
-683 GELSYHWYRVSTPED
+683 
-698 EELGDDYAMDSMC
+698 
-711 LAPKNIL
+711 
-718 GTNQFYCIVTN
+718 
-729 TVNGKEYSVKSNVIS
+729 
-744 FYVYKSYIAKLNLYE
+744 
-759 NGNKILDGQG
+759 
-769 YWQGKEFNINVDSA
+769 
-783 NTYKLEI
+783 
-790 LPINKDMV
+790 
-798 GKYSMTISYNGEK
+798 MTISYNGEK

-951 LEIPAINGQTAVTKS
+951 LEIPAINGQAAVTKS
-966 YTLWVEFESY
+966 YTLWVEVESY
-976 YPVITLQPEPESETT
+976 YPVITLQPEPESEAT
-991 EYEEFGGVFLE
+991 EYEEFGGMFLE

-1680 FAPKSDAVGE
+1680 FTPKTDAVGE

-1699 TKGETSYSVKSDV
+1699 TKGETSYFVKSDA
-1712 ATVTAKDSS
+1712 ATVTTKDSS

-2058 GAGLVDDF
+2058 GAGLVNDF

-2124 VGYTETESQIGSFA
+2124 VGYTGTESQIGSFA

-2156 KNYVGGI
+2156 KDYVGGI

-2279 ISANTYSAGCG
+2279 ISANTFSAGCG

-2324 NCPAVEGCAWR
+2324 DCPAVEGCAWR

-2395 TNGTTSTL
+2395 TNGTTSTV
-2403 SLGDVTIEGYDKNTV
+2403 SLRDVTISGYDKNAV

-2445 TVSVTIL
+2445 TVSVTIM
-2452 GDTKHGNTKTPHG
+2452 GDSKHGTTSSPHG

-2507 NNAYHTVYISAVNGL
+2507 NNSYHTVYISAVNGL

-2545 VAAKYLKNGDNIVLH
+2545 VAAKYLKNGDNIILH

-2582 TTGGGSTGGTTTG
+2582 TTGGTT
-2595 GTTGTTTGGTSMI
+2595 GTSMI

-2624 KIGTVTKDSGPA
+2624 KIGTVTKDSGST

-2677 QKKAQ
+2677 QQKAKD
-2682 EVMDKIK
+2682 VMDKIS
-2689 KIGNVTKDSKQD
+2689 KIGNVTKDSEQD
-2701 IRDARKAYDALTDL
+2701 IKDAREAYDALTDL
-2715 QKLLVDNYDVLTA
+2715 QKNLVDNYDVLTA
-2728 AETKFAMLDTLG
+2728 AETKLAMLKAMG
-2740 KVSEPYI
+2740 KVSNPYI
-2747 STGEYMEKLGTPNV
+2747 TTGDYMEALGTPSV
-2761 GAIGGEWMVIGLAR
+2761 GSTGGEWMVIGLAR
-2775 SGRTVHG
+2775 SDRNVPG
-2782 VEDYY
+2782 VENYY
-2787 QKAVEYVQQSI
+2787 KKVLEYVAENI
-2798 DPDTG
+2798 DPETG

-2812 NSRMI
+2812 NSRI
-2817 LALTAIGKDVTN
+2817 IIALTAIGRDVTN
-2829 VGGYNLLA
+2829 VGGYDLLQ
-2837 GLSDLEFVKY
+2837 GLSDLDFVKY

-2864 YPVPSGGTTTRQA
+2864 YPVPTGGTVTRQA
-2877 LIDEILSVQTSDGGW
+2877 LIDEILRVQTSDGGW
-2892 AISGDR
+2892 TVSGDK

-2912 PYYKKDPTVK
+2912 PYYTKDLKV
-2922 QAIDKA
+2922 QEAIDKA

-2936 DDDGGFSTTYGDG
+2936 DEDGGYSTSYDG
-2949 KYIATSESTA
+2949 TTKIATSESIS
-2959 QVLTALSALGI
+2959 QVVTALSALGI
-2970 DADTDSRFIKN
+2970 NADTDPRFVKN
-2981 GSSVVDALLRY
+2981 GNSVIDALLRY
-2992 YVKGGGFKHIM
+2992 YVKGGGFKHVM
-3003 DGEIDGMG
+3003 DGELDGMA

-3025 LSGKTNLYD
+3025 LTGKTNLYD
-3034 MTDIIDMGGDVVT
+3034 MTDTINKGGDPVE

-3054 TTEPPQAAQTNIPWW
+3054 TTEPAEVEPAKTNFPWW
-3069 IIAVC
+3069 ILVICVVGGCGLGMVIA
-3074 IFGGAGWGVVIGI
+3074 IVII
-3087 VLVPKLSKKKD
+3087 PKFKKKD

>member
-633 TAVTKS
+633 AAVTKS

-644 EFESYYPVITLQPEP
+644 EVESYYPVITLQPEP
-659 ESETTEY
+659 ESEATEY
-666 EEFGGVFLEI
+666 EEFGG
-676 EAEAKGN
+676 
-683 GELSYHWYRVSTPED
+683 
-698 EELGDDYAMDSMC
+698 M
-711 LAPKNIL
+711 
-718 GTNQFYCIVTN
+718 
-729 TVNGKEYSVKSNVIS
+729 
-744 FYVYKSYIAKLNLYE
+744 
-759 NGNKILDGQG
+759 
-769 YWQGKEFNINVDSA
+769 
-783 NTYKLEI
+783 
-790 LPINKDMV
+790 
-798 GKYSMTISYNGEK
+798 
-811 GEVGAYKQNVELDT
+811 
-825 GKFPVGDTGYLTVEV
+825 
-840 GEYDSASKNYLA
+840 
-852 SEVYKFKVT
+852 
-861 KKLSLT
+861 
-867 GIAVTAD
+867 
-874 EAEIA
+874 
-879 VDMSEANS
+879 
-887 TGKLKTTSAVTADEI
+887 
-902 KLTVTANSESAKV
+902 
-915 YLGSS
+915 
-920 TTAFVSGSTVKLGD
+920 
-934 YETQTEGAKSY
+934 
-945 AVIPVK
+945 
-951 LEIPAINGQTAVTKS
+951 
-966 YTLWVEFESY
+966 
-976 YPVITLQPEPESETT
+976 
-991 EYEEFGGVFLE
+991 FLE

-1680 FAPKSDAVGE
+1680 FAPKTDAVGE

-2507 NNAYHTVYISAVNGL
+2507 NNAYLTVYISAVNGL

-2775 SGRTVHG
+2775 SGRTVPG

>member
-229 GKEYNVEVDRV
+229 GKEYNVEVDKV

-462 ILPINKEMV
+462 ILPINKDTV

-483 KGEVGAYKQNVELDI
+483 KGEVGAYKQNVELDTG
-498 SKFPVGDTGYLT
+498 KFPVGDTGYLT

-537 SLTSIA
+537 SLTGIA

-559 STGKLKTTSAA
+559 STGKLKTTSAV

-594 TAFVSGSMVKLGDYE
+594 TAFVSGSTVKLGDYE
-609 TQTEGTKSYAV
+609 TQTEGAKSYAV

-633 TAVTKS
+633 AAVTKS

-644 EFESYYPVITLQPEP
+644 EVESYYPVITLQPEP
-659 ESETTEY
+659 ESEATEY
-666 EEFGGVFLEI
+666 EEFGGMFLEI

-811 GEVGAYKQNVELDT
+811 GEVGAYKQNVELDA

-840 GEYDSASKNYLA
+840 GEYDSASK
-852 SEVYKFKVT
+852 S
-861 KKLSLT
+861 
-867 GIAVTAD
+867 
-874 EAEIA
+874 
-879 VDMSEANS
+879 
-887 TGKLKTTSAVTADEI
+887 
-902 KLTVTANSESAKV
+902 
-915 YLGSS
+915 
-920 TTAFVSGSTVKLGD
+920 
-934 YETQTEGAKSY
+934 
-945 AVIPVK
+945 
-951 LEIPAINGQTAVTKS
+951 
-966 YTLWVEFESY
+966 
-976 YPVITLQPEPESETT
+976 
-991 EYEEFGGVFLE
+991 
-1002 IEAEA
+1002 
-1007 KGNGEL
+1007 
-1013 SYHWYRVS
+1013 
-1021 TPEDEELGDDYAM
+1021 
-1034 DSMCLAPKNILGTNQ
+1034 
-1049 FYCIVTNTVN
+1049 
-1059 GKEYSVKS
+1059 
-1067 NVISFYVYKSYIA
+1067 
-1080 KLNLY
+1080 
-1085 ENGNKILDGQGYWQG
+1085 
-1100 KEFNINVDSANTY
+1100 
-1113 KLEILPINK
+1113 
-1122 DMVGKYS
+1122 
-1129 MTISYNGEK
+1129 
-1138 GEVGAYKQNVELDT
+1138 
-1152 GKFPVGDTGYL
+1152 
-1163 TVEVGEYDSA
+1163 
-1173 SKNYLASEVYKFK
+1173 YLASEVYKFK

-1545 TKTTQAATSGAVT
+1545 TKTIQAATSGAVT
-1558 ISVSPIQSATT
+1558 ISVSSIQSATT

-1680 FAPKSDAVGE
+1680 FAPKTDAVGE

-1769 PVANAKDYVPST
+1769 LVANAKDYVPST

-1980 IQKMVADGDS
+1980 IQKMVAEGDS

-2025 HKKLTVPAGER
+2025 HKKLTVPAGEK

-2058 GAGLVDDF
+2058 GAGLVNDF

-2124 VGYTETESQIGSFA
+2124 VGYTGTESQIGSFA

-2156 KNYVGGI
+2156 KDYVGGI
-2163 IGTRDNAMAQCV
+2163 IGTRDNALAECV
-2175 VKNSTFHG
+2175 VRNSTFHG

-2253 FTGKVSGSKYV
+2253 FTGKVSGNKYV
-2264 GAIIGYRDSLNRYDN
+2264 GAIIGYRNSLNRYDN

-2300 LDTSYANPTKM
+2300 LDTSYSNPTKM

-2478 GVEADTSETVWDVL
+2478 GVEADTAETVWDVL

-2507 NNAYHTVYISAVNGL
+2507 NNSYHTVYISAVNGL

-2575 QKPSGGT
+2575 QKPSTGT
-2582 TTGGGSTGGTTTG
+2582 TTGGTTTG
-2595 GTTGTTTGGTSMI
+2595 GTTGTTGTTGGGTSMI
-2608 TTADRNK
+2608 TAADRNK

-2624 KIGTVTKDSGPA
+2624 KIGTVTKDSGPT
-2636 IEAARKAYND
+2636 IEAARIAYND

-2652 RLVNRLKELT
+2652 RLVTKLKELT

-2775 SGRTVHG
+2775 SGRTVPG

-2864 YPVPSGGTTTRQA
+2864 YPVPSGGSTTRQA

-2936 DDDGGFSTTYGDG
+2936 DEDGGFSTTYGDG

-2970 DADTDSRFIKN
+2970 DGDTDSRFVKN

-2992 YVKGGGFKHIM
+2992 YVNGGGFKHIM

-3054 TTEPPQAAQTNIPWW
+3054 ATEPAQANTPWW

-3074 IFGGAGWGVVIGI
+3074 IFGGVGWGVVIGI
-3087 VLVPKLSKKKD
+3087 VLVPKLNKKKD

>member
-23 YIPSPAYAMEFD
+23 YIPSPAYAMELD

-60 ADVGAVENENEPDQ
+60 ADVGATENENEPDQ

-116 ESESMEYSE
+116 ESESIEYSE
-125 FGGAFLEVAAEA
+125 FGGAFLEVEAEA

-161 YAMGEMCLAP
+161 YAMDSMCLAP
-171 INILGTNQ
+171 LNMLGTNQ

-190 KDYSVKSDVV
+190 QEYSVKSNIV

-229 GKEYNVEVDRV
+229 GKEFNVEVDRV

-253 MVGKYSMAISYNG
+253 MVGKYSMVISYNG
-266 EVGEVG
+266 EAGEVG
-272 SYQQELVLD
+272 SYQRELVLD

-303 SERFTASEVYKFNVT
+303 SESFTASEVYKFNVT
-318 RQPSLPIILKQPQ
+318 RKPSLPIILTQPQ
-331 AESDSME
+331 AESESME

-387 LNTLGKV
+387 LNTLGEV

-405 GEEFSVK
+405 EEEFSVK

-434 NKILDGQGYWQG
+434 NKVLDGQGYWQG
-446 KEFNISVDSA
+446 KEFSINVDSA

-462 ILPINKEMV
+462 ILPINKDMV

-483 KGEVGAYKQNVELDI
+483 KGEVGAYQQEVELDTG
-498 SKFPVGDTGYLT
+498 KFPVGDTGYLT

-559 STGKLKTTSAA
+559 STGKLKTTSAV

-594 TAFVSGSMVKLGDYE
+594 TAFVSGSAVKLGDYE

-633 TAVTKS
+633 AAVTKS

-644 EFESYYPVITLQPEP
+644 EVESYYPVITLQPEP

-811 GEVGAYKQNVELDT
+811 GEVGAYQQDVELDT

-840 GEYDSASKNYLA
+840 GEYDSASKSYLA

-861 KKLSLT
+861 KKLSLAS
-867 GIAVTAD
+867 IAVTAD

-887 TGKLKTTSAVTADEI
+887 TGKLKTISAVTADEI

-920 TTAFVSGSTVKLGD
+920 A
-934 YETQTEGAKSY
+934 
-945 AVIPVK
+945 
-951 LEIPAINGQTAVTKS
+951 
-966 YTLWVEFESY
+966 
-976 YPVITLQPEPESETT
+976 
-991 EYEEFGGVFLE
+991 
-1002 IEAEA
+1002 
-1007 KGNGEL
+1007 
-1013 SYHWYRVS
+1013 
-1021 TPEDEELGDDYAM
+1021 
-1034 DSMCLAPKNILGTNQ
+1034 
-1049 FYCIVTNTVN
+1049 
-1059 GKEYSVKS
+1059 
-1067 NVISFYVYKSYIA
+1067 
-1080 KLNLY
+1080 
-1085 ENGNKILDGQGYWQG
+1085 
-1100 KEFNINVDSANTY
+1100 
-1113 KLEILPINK
+1113 
-1122 DMVGKYS
+1122 
-1129 MTISYNGEK
+1129 
-1138 GEVGAYKQNVELDT
+1138 
-1152 GKFPVGDTGYL
+1152 
-1163 TVEVGEYDSA
+1163 
-1173 SKNYLASEVYKFK
+1173 
-1186 VTKKLSLTGIAVT
+1186 
-1199 ADEAEIAVDMS
+1199 
-1210 EANSTGKLKTTSAVT
+1210 
-1225 ADEIKLTVTAN
+1225 
-1236 SESAKVYL
+1236 
-1244 GSSTTAFVSGSAVKL
+1244 TAFVSGSAVKL
-1259 GDYET
+1259 GDYESKL
-1264 QIEGTQ
+1264 EGTQ
-1270 RYVAIPIKLE
+1270 NYVVIPIKLE
-1280 ISATEGQPGVT
+1280 ISAIEGQSAVI
-1291 KEYTLWVMTVDCYPI
+1291 KEYTLWVMAEDYYPKI
-1306 VTTQPQSVA
+1306 TAQPQSVTT
-1315 MEKSPDEYA
+1315 EKSPDEFA

-1330 TVTNGVL
+1330 TVANGVL

-1375 CIVTNTVDGKE
+1375 CIVTNAVDGKE

-1477 KFPYGDTGYYVIE
+1477 KFPYGNTGYYVIE

-1516 MKELSVS
+1516 MKELTVS

-1545 TKTTQAATSGAVT
+1545 TKTTQAATGSAVT

-1578 GLEATINLADY
+1578 GPEATINPADY
-1589 PVVYED
+1589 PVVYEG
-1595 TYPYAVVPVKLVT
+1595 TYPYAVVPVKLVA
-1608 ANGTVRA
+1608 ANGTTRV
-1615 YSVLVQIEESRIKIS
+1615 YSVLVQIVESRIKIS
-1630 KQPASVTCYTGDQI
+1630 KQPVSVTCYTGDQI
-1644 SLNVEAVSLDGG
+1644 SLNVEAVSLNGG
-1656 ALSYQWYKGTQD
+1656 TLSYQWYKGTQD

-1680 FAPKSDAVGE
+1680 FAPKTDAVGE

-1699 TKGETSYSVKSDV
+1699 TKGETSYFVKSDA
-1712 ATVTAKDSS
+1712 ATVTTKDSS
-1721 DFTPVILSQPESRIY
+1721 DFTPVILSQPESRIN

-1769 PVANAKDYVPST
+1769 LVANAKDYVPST

-1814 LTKCIHAAEV
+1814 LTKYIHAAEV

-1833 DENTGMVPG
+1833 DENAGMVPG
-1842 GYTAIAKGNSAPKP
+1842 GYTAITKGNSAPKP

-1898 GGVSGEYYKE
+1898 GGVSGEYFKE
-1908 CEINPNTAYPAG
+1908 CEINPNTAYPTG

-1939 EPVST
+1939 KPVST

-2025 HKKLTVPAGER
+2025 HKKLTVPAGEK

-2058 GAGLVDDF
+2058 GAGLVNDF

-2116 CTIESNVV
+2116 CTVESNVV
-2124 VGYTETESQIGSFA
+2124 VGYTGTESQIGSFA

-2156 KNYVGGI
+2156 GDYVGGI
-2163 IGTRDNAMAQCV
+2163 IGTRDNALAECV
-2175 VKNSTFHG
+2175 VRNSTFHG

-2253 FTGKVSGSKYV
+2253 FIGKVSGNKYV

-2311 NGTIVFST
+2311 NGTIVFNT
-2319 EGTTK
+2319 ANGTSG
-2324 NCPAVEGCAWR
+2324 CPAVEGCAWR
-2335 KDHNRTDDPLG
+2335 ANHNRTDDPLG

-2361 DPICYELTVSGSYK
+2361 DPICYELTVSGNYK
-2375 TEYNLGEELNL
+2375 TEYNQGEDLNL

-2426 YGAAVTYITVTV
+2426 YGAAVAYITVTV

-2445 TVSVTIL
+2445 TVSVTIR
-2452 GDTKHGNTKTPHG
+2452 GDSHHKDPTSNGGPHG

-2478 GVEADTSETVWDVL
+2478 SVEADTAETVWDVL
-2492 QRVAKKHNIT
+2492 QRVAKKHGIT
-2502 FTASD
+2502 FTADS
-2507 NNAYHTVYISAVNGL
+2507 NNSYGTVYIRAVNGL

-2545 VAAKYLKNGDNIVLH
+2545 VSAKYLKNGDNIVLH

-2595 GTTGTTTGGTSMI
+2595 GTTGTSMI
-2608 TTADRNK
+2608 TAADRNK

-2775 SGRTVHG
+2775 SGRTVPG

-2970 DADTDSRFIKN
+2970 DADTDSRFVKN

-3054 TTEPPQAAQTNIPWW
+3054 ATEPAQANTPWW

-3074 IFGGAGWGVVIGI
+3074 IFGGVGWGVVIGI
-3087 VLVPKLSKKKD
+3087 VLVPKLNKKKD

>member
-1 MSIKNWGRKLCA
+1 MSIENLGRKLCA

-23 YIPSPAYAMEFD
+23 YIPSPAYAMELD

-53 VDTEISL
+53 DGTEINL
-60 ADVGAVENENEPDQ
+60 TDVGATENESEPDQ
-74 SPFLSEIS
+74 SPFLSEILG
-82 DDEENDTT
+82 DEKNDTT
-90 VVLFNAEQGES
+90 VVSYNAEQGES
-101 VEESYYP
+101 VAESYSP
-108 VITVQPEA
+108 IITAQPEA

-125 FGGAFLEVAAEA
+125 FGGAFLEVEAKA

-161 YAMGEMCLAP
+161 YAMGSMCLAP
-171 INILGTNQ
+171 LNMLGTSQ

-190 KDYSVKSDVV
+190 QDYSVKSNIV

-212 NLYKNEDQV
+212 NLYKNENQV

-253 MVGKYSMAISYNG
+253 MVGKYSMTISYNG
-266 EVGEVG
+266 EAGEVG
-272 SYQQELVLD
+272 PYQQELILD

-287 GSDGY
+287 GNNGY

-297 GEYDSA
+297 GEYDSV
-303 SERFTASEVYKFNVT
+303 SESYTASEVYKFNVT
-318 RQPSLPIILKQPQ
+318 RKPSLPIIRTQPQ
-331 AESDSME
+331 AESESME

-345 FLEVEAEATDNG
+345 FLEVEAEPTDNG

-371 EELSDDYAMDS
+371 EELSDVYAMDS
-382 MCLAP
+382 VCLAP

-446 KEFNISVDSA
+446 KEFNINVDSA

-559 STGKLKTTSAA
+559 STGKLKTTSAV
-570 TADEIKLTVTANSES
+570 TADEIKLTVTSNSES
-585 AKVYLGSST
+585 AKVYLGNSAI
-594 TAFVSGSMVKLGDYE
+594 AFVSGSAVKLGDYE

-633 TAVTKS
+633 AAVTKS

-644 EFESYYPVITLQPEP
+644 EVESYYPVITLQPEP
-659 ESETTEY
+659 ESDTTEY
-666 EEFGGVFLEI
+666 EEFGGVYLEI
-676 EAEAKGN
+676 EAEAKGG

-698 EELGDDYAMDSMC
+698 EELGDDYAMGSMC

-790 LPINKDMV
+790 LPINKEMV

-811 GEVGAYKQNVELDT
+811 GEVGAYKQNVELDIS
-825 GKFPVGDTGYLTVEV
+825 KFPVGDTGYLTVEV
-840 GEYDSASKNYLA
+840 GEYDSASKSYLA

-867 GIAVTAD
+867 SIAVTAD
-874 EAEIA
+874 DTEIA
-879 VDMSEANS
+879 VDMSE
-887 TGKLKTTSAVTADEI
+887 V
-902 KLTVTANSESAKV
+902 
-915 YLGSS
+915 
-920 TTAFVSGSTVKLGD
+920 
-934 YETQTEGAKSY
+934 
-945 AVIPVK
+945 
-951 LEIPAINGQTAVTKS
+951 
-966 YTLWVEFESY
+966 
-976 YPVITLQPEPESETT
+976 
-991 EYEEFGGVFLE
+991 
-1002 IEAEA
+1002 
-1007 KGNGEL
+1007 
-1013 SYHWYRVS
+1013 
-1021 TPEDEELGDDYAM
+1021 
-1034 DSMCLAPKNILGTNQ
+1034 
-1049 FYCIVTNTVN
+1049 
-1059 GKEYSVKS
+1059 
-1067 NVISFYVYKSYIA
+1067 
-1080 KLNLY
+1080 
-1085 ENGNKILDGQGYWQG
+1085 
-1100 KEFNINVDSANTY
+1100 
-1113 KLEILPINK
+1113 
-1122 DMVGKYS
+1122 
-1129 MTISYNGEK
+1129 
-1138 GEVGAYKQNVELDT
+1138 
-1152 GKFPVGDTGYL
+1152 
-1163 TVEVGEYDSA
+1163 
-1173 SKNYLASEVYKFK
+1173 
-1186 VTKKLSLTGIAVT
+1186 
-1199 ADEAEIAVDMS
+1199 
-1210 EANSTGKLKTTSAVT
+1210 NSTGKLKTTSAVT

-1259 GDYET
+1259 GDYEST
-1264 QIEGTQ
+1264 LEGTQ
-1270 RYVAIPIKLE
+1270 NYVVIPIKLE
-1280 ISATEGQPGVT
+1280 IPAIEGQPAVT
-1291 KEYTLWVMTVDCYPI
+1291 KEYTLWVMAEDNYPKI
-1306 VTTQPQSVA
+1306 TAQPQSVA
-1315 MEKSPDEYA
+1315 TEKSPDEFA

-1330 TVTNGVL
+1330 TVANGVL
-1337 SYQWYKVGDPTD
+1337 SYQWYKVGNPTD

-1364 PLDTIGSSEYY
+1364 PLDTIGSSGYY

-1406 TIWANDRVVSD
+1406 TIWADDRVVS
-1417 NRGDWNGGVFDIEI
+1417 NNQGDWNGSMFDIEI

-1477 KFPYGDTGYYVIE
+1477 KFPYGDTGYYAIE
-1490 IGEYSTK
+1490 IGEYSAK

-1516 MKELSVS
+1516 MKELTVS

-1545 TKTTQAATSGAVT
+1545 TKTTQAATGSAVT

-1578 GLEATINLADY
+1578 GSEATINPADY
-1589 PVVYED
+1589 PVVYEG
-1595 TYPYAVVPVKLVT
+1595 TYPYAVVPVKLVA
-1608 ANGTVRA
+1608 ANGTTRV
-1615 YSVLVQIEESRIKIS
+1615 YSVLVQIVESRIKIS
-1630 KQPASVTCYTGDQI
+1630 KQPVSVTCYTGDQI
-1644 SLNVEAVSLDGG
+1644 SLNVEAVSLNGG
-1656 ALSYQWYKGTQD
+1656 TLSYQWYKGTQD

-1680 FAPKSDAVGE
+1680 FAPKTDAVGE

-1699 TKGETSYSVKSDV
+1699 TKGETSYFVKSDA
-1712 ATVTAKDSS
+1712 ATVTTKDSS
-1721 DFTPVILSQPESRIY
+1721 DFTPVILSQPESRIN

-1769 PVANAKDYVPST
+1769 LVANAKDYVPST
-1781 DVNSSFGY
+1781 DVNFSFGY

-1807 NVSVRAN
+1807 NVSVRVN
-1814 LTKCIHAAEV
+1814 LTKYIHAAEV

-1842 GYTAIAKGNSAPKP
+1842 GYTAVAKGNSAPKP
-1856 FNVRFQYADYDV
+1856 FNVRFQYVDYDV
-1868 DSIVTLYHSTTN
+1868 DSIVTLYHSTSN

-1888 KDAICKGKRE
+1888 KDAICRGKRMGGYE
-1898 GGVSGEYYKE
+1898 GGGYYKE
-1908 CEINPNTAYPAG
+1908 CEINPNTAYPTG
-1920 EHYFYVVI
+1920 EHYFYVVV

-1939 EPVST
+1939 KPVST

-1949 KIDFTDRETT
+1949 KIDFTDREMT

-2025 HKKLTVPAGER
+2025 HKKLTVPAGEK

-2096 AGAGNG
+2096 AGGGNG

-2124 VGYTETESQIGSFA
+2124 VGYTGTESQIGSFA

-2156 KNYVGGI
+2156 ADYVGGI

-2264 GAIIGYRDSLNRYDN
+2264 GGIIGYRNSLNRYDN

-2300 LDTSYANPTKM
+2300 LDTSYSNPTKM

-2324 NCPAVEGCAWR
+2324 DCPAVEGCAWR

-2395 TNGTTSTL
+2395 TNGTTSAL

-2418 GNQTISLS
+2418 GNQTISLT
-2426 YGAAVTYITVTV
+2426 YGAAVAYITVTV

-2472 TWASES
+2472 TWANES
-2478 GVEADTSETVWDVL
+2478 NVEADTSETVWDVL
-2492 QRVAKKHNIT
+2492 QRVAKKRNIT

-2545 VAAKYLKNGDNIVLH
+2545 VAAKYLKNGDKIVLH

-2595 GTTGTTTGGTSMI
+2595 GTTGTTGGTSMI

-2677 QKKAQ
+2677 QQKAKD
-2682 EVMDKIK
+2682 VMDKIS
-2689 KIGNVTKDSKQD
+2689 KIGNVTKDSEQD
-2701 IRDARKAYDALTDL
+2701 IKDARKAYDALTDL

-2740 KVSEPYI
+2740 KVSDPYI
-2747 STGEYMEKLGTPNV
+2747 NTGEYMEKLGTPNV

-2775 SGRTVHG
+2775 SGRTVPG

-2970 DADTDSRFIKN
+2970 DADTDSRFVKN

-2992 YVKGGGFKHIM
+2992 YVNGGGFKHVM

-3034 MTDIIDMGGDVVT
+3034 MTDIINMGGDVVT

-3054 TTEPPQAAQTNIPWW
+3054 TTEPTQAAQTNIPWW

-3087 VLVPKLSKKKD
+3087 VLVPKLNKKKD

>member
-1 MSIKNWGRKLCA
+1 MLLAN
-13 LFLSVSLLLS
+13 LFPHITEQPQSVAVKKAASGNVVLK
-23 YIPSPAYAMEFD
+23 
-35 DSPAT
+35 
-40 DSSIHVEESKAEE
+40 VKAE
-53 VDTEISL
+53 
-60 ADVGAVENENEPDQ
+60 AVEDGVLTYQWYKVGEQE
-74 SPFLSEIS
+74 
-82 DDEENDTT
+82 DEKLTDKYATKNVYAIPKNVPGT
-90 VVLFNAEQGES
+90 G
-101 VEESYYP
+101 SYYC
-108 VITVQPEA
+108 I
-116 ESESMEYSE
+116 
-125 FGGAFLEVAAEA
+125 
-137 AGNGELSYKWYRVS
+137 
-151 SPEDEQLSDD
+151 
-161 YAMGEMCLAP
+161 
-171 INILGTNQ
+171 
-179 FYCVVTNTVDG
+179 VTNTVEG
-190 KDYSVKSDVV
+190 KSYSLKTEIATV
-200 TIYVYKSYIAKL
+200 TIYKPYMNSLTLVADGSI
-212 NLYKNEDQV
+212 V
-221 LSGQGYWQ
+221 SS
-229 GKEYNVEVDRV
+229 
-240 NTYKLEI
+240 NTGDW
-247 LPINKE
+247 NGGTFD
-253 MVGKYSMAISYNG
+253 VAIS
-266 EVGEVG
+266 
-272 SYQQELVLD
+272 D
-281 TSKFPV
+281 
-287 GSDGY
+287 
-292 FTVQV
+292 
-297 GEYDSA
+297 
-303 SERFTASEVYKFNVT
+303 R
-318 RQPSLPIILKQPQ
+318 
-331 AESDSME
+331 
-338 YSEFGGA
+338 
-345 FLEVEAEATDNG
+345 
-357 ELSYK
+357 
-362 WYKVNSPED
+362 
-371 EELSDDYAMDS
+371 DDYELRLTA
-382 MCLAP
+382 L
-387 LNTLGKV
+387 
-394 QYYCVVTNTVG
+394 
-405 GEEFSVK
+405 
-412 TDVVTIYVYKSYI
+412 DVMG
-425 AKLNLYENG
+425 A
-434 NKILDGQGYWQG
+434 
-446 KEFNISVDSA
+446 SA
-456 NTYKLE
+456 
-462 ILPINKEMV
+462 
-471 GKYSMTISYNGE
+471 YSMTISYNGE
-483 KGEVGAYKQNVELDI
+483 PGTLVQYRSALTLDVAKFAYGN
-498 SKFPVGDTGYLT
+498 TGYFT
-510 VEVGEYD
+510 
-517 SASKSYL
+517 
-524 ASEVYKFKVTKKL
+524 
-537 SLTSIA
+537 
-543 VTADEAE
+543 
-550 IAVDMSEAN
+550 
-559 STGKLKTTSAA
+559 
-570 TADEIKLTVTANSES
+570 
-585 AKVYLGSST
+585 
-594 TAFVSGSMVKLGDYE
+594 
-609 TQTEGTKSYAV
+609 
-620 IPVKLEIP
+620 
-628 AINGQ
+628 
-633 TAVTKS
+633 
-639 YTLWV
+639 
-644 EFESYYPVITLQPEP
+644 
-659 ESETTEY
+659 
-666 EEFGGVFLEI
+666 
-676 EAEAKGN
+676 
-683 GELSYHWYRVSTPED
+683 
-698 EELGDDYAMDSMC
+698 
-711 LAPKNIL
+711 
-718 GTNQFYCIVTN
+718 
-729 TVNGKEYSVKSNVIS
+729 
-744 FYVYKSYIAKLNLYE
+744 
-759 NGNKILDGQG
+759 
-769 YWQGKEFNINVDSA
+769 
-783 NTYKLEI
+783 
-790 LPINKDMV
+790 
-798 GKYSMTISYNGEK
+798 
-811 GEVGAYKQNVELDT
+811 
-825 GKFPVGDTGYLTVEV
+825 
-840 GEYDSASKNYLA
+840 
-852 SEVYKFKVT
+852 
-861 KKLSLT
+861 
-867 GIAVTAD
+867 
-874 EAEIA
+874 
-879 VDMSEANS
+879 
-887 TGKLKTTSAVTADEI
+887 
-902 KLTVTANSESAKV
+902 
-915 YLGSS
+915 
-920 TTAFVSGSTVKLGD
+920 
-934 YETQTEGAKSY
+934 
-945 AVIPVK
+945 
-951 LEIPAINGQTAVTKS
+951 
-966 YTLWVEFESY
+966 
-976 YPVITLQPEPESETT
+976 
-991 EYEEFGGVFLE
+991 
-1002 IEAEA
+1002 
-1007 KGNGEL
+1007 
-1013 SYHWYRVS
+1013 
-1021 TPEDEELGDDYAM
+1021 
-1034 DSMCLAPKNILGTNQ
+1034 
-1049 FYCIVTNTVN
+1049 
-1059 GKEYSVKS
+1059 
-1067 NVISFYVYKSYIA
+1067 
-1080 KLNLY
+1080 
-1085 ENGNKILDGQGYWQG
+1085 
-1100 KEFNINVDSANTY
+1100 
-1113 KLEILPINK
+1113 
-1122 DMVGKYS
+1122 
-1129 MTISYNGEK
+1129 
-1138 GEVGAYKQNVELDT
+1138 
-1152 GKFPVGDTGYL
+1152 
-1163 TVEVGEYDSA
+1163 
-1173 SKNYLASEVYKFK
+1173 
-1186 VTKKLSLTGIAVT
+1186 
-1199 ADEAEIAVDMS
+1199 
-1210 EANSTGKLKTTSAVT
+1210 
-1225 ADEIKLTVTAN
+1225 
-1236 SESAKVYL
+1236 
-1244 GSSTTAFVSGSAVKL
+1244 
-1259 GDYET
+1259 
-1264 QIEGTQ
+1264 
-1270 RYVAIPIKLE
+1270 
-1280 ISATEGQPGVT
+1280 
-1291 KEYTLWVMTVDCYPI
+1291 
-1306 VTTQPQSVA
+1306 
-1315 MEKSPDEYA
+1315 
-1324 VLEVEA
+1324 
-1330 TVTNGVL
+1330 
-1337 SYQWYKVGDPTD
+1337 
-1349 EKLEDDFSTMEMYAA
+1349 
-1364 PLDTIGSSEYY
+1364 
-1375 CIVTNTVDGKE
+1375 
-1386 YSVKTD
+1386 
-1392 IATVTVYKAYMNSL
+1392 
-1406 TIWANDRVVSD
+1406 
-1417 NRGDWNGGVFDIEI
+1417 
-1431 NDRTDYRLNL
+1431 
-1441 LPLDVMGSA
+1441 
-1450 SYSMTISYNGEAGVR
+1450 
-1465 TSFKS
+1465 
-1470 SVAIDST
+1470 
-1477 KFPYGDTGYYVIE
+1477 IE
-1490 IGEYSTK
+1490 IGDYSEENSE
-1497 TGTYTSSEVYRFN
+1497 YTSSEVYRFN
-1510 IHKYPG
+1510 IQKYPG
-1516 MKELSVS
+1516 LKVLNVKENSNQV
-1523 EGNKQIPLAID
+1523 PLDTD
-1534 LCAVPNMRAVK
+1534 LCAVAKMSS
-1545 TKTTQAATSGAVT
+1545 TQTMTTQSVTESKATITVIPLQNETEVFIGNATTAGVETVINTEDYPIEYKGQYAYAAVP
-1558 ISVSPIQSATT
+1558 IRLVSPNKTERT
-1569 VYIGNSGEA
+1569 Y
-1578 GLEATINLADY
+1578 TILI
-1589 PVVYED
+1589 
-1595 TYPYAVVPVKLVT
+1595 
-1608 ANGTVRA
+1608 R
-1615 YSVLVQIEESRIKIS
+1615 IESTKIRID
-1630 KQPASVTCYTGDQI
+1630 KQPLDVTCYTGDQV
-1644 SLNVEAVSLDGG
+1644 SLSIEAVSPDG
-1656 ALSYQWYKGTQD
+1656 ATLSYQWYKATSDGAEVVTGAKNSTLALTPKEVGT
-1668 DSELIPNANGAS
+1668 ST
-1680 FAPKSDAVGE
+1680 
-1690 AAYYCVITD
+1690 YYCVVSSSADGVT
-1699 TKGETSYSVKSDV
+1699 YSVKSDT
-1712 ATVTAKDSS
+1712 ATVTAKDGS
-1721 DFTPVILSQPESRIY
+1721 DLTPVILSQPASRIT
-1736 CNQGDKITLS
+1736 CNQGEEITLS
-1746 VEVLKPSKGE
+1746 VEVLKPPKGE

-1769 PVANAKDYVPST
+1769 LVANAKDYVPST

-1814 LTKCIHAAEV
+1814 LTKYIHAAEV
-1824 IGQPGTYVF
+1824 IGQPGTYIF

-1842 GYTAIAKGNSAPKP
+1842 GYMAVAKGNSVPKP
-1856 FNVRFQYADYDV
+1856 FNVRFQYVDYDV
-1868 DSIVTLYHSTTN
+1868 DSTVTLYHSTSN

-1888 KDAICKGKRE
+1888 KDAICRGKRMGGYE
-1898 GGVSGEYYKE
+1898 GGGYYRE
-1908 CEINPNTAYPAG
+1908 CEINPNTAYPTG
-1920 EHYFYVVI
+1920 EHYFYVVV

-1939 EPVST
+1939 KPVST

-1949 KIDFTDRETT
+1949 KIDFTDREMT

-2025 HKKLTVPAGER
+2025 HKKLTVPAGEK

-2124 VGYTETESQIGSFA
+2124 VGYTGTESQIGSIA

-2156 KNYVGGI
+2156 KDYVGGI

-2279 ISANTYSAGCG
+2279 ISANTFSAGCG

-2311 NGTIVFST
+2311 NGTIVFNT
-2319 EGTTK
+2319 ANGTSG
-2324 NCPAVEGCAWR
+2324 CPAVEGCAWR
-2335 KDHNRTDDPLG
+2335 ANHNRTDDPLG

-2361 DPICYELTVSGSYK
+2361 DPICYELTVSGNYK

-2395 TNGTTSTL
+2395 TNGATSTL

-2426 YGAAVTYITVTV
+2426 YGAAVAYITVTV

-2445 TVSVTIL
+2445 TVSVTIR
-2452 GDTKHGNTKTPHG
+2452 GDSHHKDPTSNGGPHG

-2492 QRVAKKHNIT
+2492 QRVAKKNNIT

-2535 TVNGTHPEVG
+2535 TVNGSHPEVG
-2545 VAAKYLKNGDNIVLH
+2545 VAAKYLKDGDNIVLH

-2608 TTADRNK
+2608 TAADRNK

-2652 RLVNRLKELT
+2652 RLVTKLKELT

-2689 KIGNVTKDSKQD
+2689 KIGNVTKDSDQD
-2701 IRDARKAYDALTDL
+2701 IKDARKAYDALTDL

-2775 SGRTVHG
+2775 SGRTVPG

-2787 QKAVEYVQQSI
+2787 QKAVEYVQSNI
-2798 DPDTG
+2798 DSETG

-2981 GSSVVDALLRY
+2981 GGSVVDALLRY
-2992 YVKGGGFKHIM
+2992 YVKGGGFKHVM

-3054 TTEPPQAAQTNIPWW
+3054 ATEPAQAAQTNIPWW

-3087 VLVPKLSKKKD
+3087 VLVPKLNKKKD

>member
-1 MSIKNWGRKLCA
+1 MSIENLGRKLCA

-23 YIPSPAYAMEFD
+23 YIPSPAYAMELD

-53 VDTEISL
+53 DGTEINL
-60 ADVGAVENENEPDQ
+60 TDVGATENESEPDQ
-74 SPFLSEIS
+74 SPFLSEILG
-82 DDEENDTT
+82 DEKNDTT
-90 VVLFNAEQGES
+90 VVSYNAEQGES
-101 VEESYYP
+101 VAESYSP
-108 VITVQPEA
+108 IITAQPEA

-125 FGGAFLEVAAEA
+125 FGGAFLEVEAKA

-161 YAMGEMCLAP
+161 YAMGSMCLAP
-171 INILGTNQ
+171 LNMLGTSQ

-190 KDYSVKSDVV
+190 QDYSVKSNIV

-212 NLYKNEDQV
+212 NLYKNENQV

-253 MVGKYSMAISYNG
+253 MVGKYSMTISYNG
-266 EVGEVG
+266 EAGKVG
-272 SYQQELVLD
+272 SYQQELILD

-287 GSDGY
+287 GNNGY

-297 GEYDSA
+297 GEYDSV
-303 SERFTASEVYKFNVT
+303 SESYTASEVYKFNVT
-318 RQPSLPIILKQPQ
+318 RKPSLPIIRTQPQ
-331 AESDSME
+331 AESESME

-345 FLEVEAEATDNG
+345 FLEVEAEPTDNG

-371 EELSDDYAMDS
+371 EELSDVYAMDS
-382 MCLAP
+382 VCLAP

-446 KEFNISVDSA
+446 KEFNINVDSA

-483 KGEVGAYKQNVELDI
+483 KGEVGAYKQDVELDTG
-498 SKFPVGDTGYLT
+498 KFSVGDTGYLT

-517 SASKSYL
+517 IASKSYL

-543 VTADEAE
+543 VTADDTE
-550 IAVDMSEAN
+550 IAVDMSE
-559 STGKLKTTSAA
+559 
-570 TADEIKLTVTANSES
+570 V
-585 AKVYLGSST
+585 
-594 TAFVSGSMVKLGDYE
+594 
-609 TQTEGTKSYAV
+609 
-620 IPVKLEIP
+620 
-628 AINGQ
+628 
-633 TAVTKS
+633 
-639 YTLWV
+639 
-644 EFESYYPVITLQPEP
+644 
-659 ESETTEY
+659 
-666 EEFGGVFLEI
+666 
-676 EAEAKGN
+676 
-683 GELSYHWYRVSTPED
+683 
-698 EELGDDYAMDSMC
+698 
-711 LAPKNIL
+711 
-718 GTNQFYCIVTN
+718 
-729 TVNGKEYSVKSNVIS
+729 
-744 FYVYKSYIAKLNLYE
+744 
-759 NGNKILDGQG
+759 
-769 YWQGKEFNINVDSA
+769 
-783 NTYKLEI
+783 
-790 LPINKDMV
+790 
-798 GKYSMTISYNGEK
+798 
-811 GEVGAYKQNVELDT
+811 
-825 GKFPVGDTGYLTVEV
+825 
-840 GEYDSASKNYLA
+840 
-852 SEVYKFKVT
+852 
-861 KKLSLT
+861 
-867 GIAVTAD
+867 
-874 EAEIA
+874 
-879 VDMSEANS
+879 
-887 TGKLKTTSAVTADEI
+887 
-902 KLTVTANSESAKV
+902 
-915 YLGSS
+915 
-920 TTAFVSGSTVKLGD
+920 
-934 YETQTEGAKSY
+934 
-945 AVIPVK
+945 
-951 LEIPAINGQTAVTKS
+951 
-966 YTLWVEFESY
+966 
-976 YPVITLQPEPESETT
+976 
-991 EYEEFGGVFLE
+991 
-1002 IEAEA
+1002 
-1007 KGNGEL
+1007 
-1013 SYHWYRVS
+1013 
-1021 TPEDEELGDDYAM
+1021 
-1034 DSMCLAPKNILGTNQ
+1034 
-1049 FYCIVTNTVN
+1049 
-1059 GKEYSVKS
+1059 
-1067 NVISFYVYKSYIA
+1067 
-1080 KLNLY
+1080 
-1085 ENGNKILDGQGYWQG
+1085 
-1100 KEFNINVDSANTY
+1100 
-1113 KLEILPINK
+1113 
-1122 DMVGKYS
+1122 
-1129 MTISYNGEK
+1129 
-1138 GEVGAYKQNVELDT
+1138 
-1152 GKFPVGDTGYL
+1152 
-1163 TVEVGEYDSA
+1163 
-1173 SKNYLASEVYKFK
+1173 
-1186 VTKKLSLTGIAVT
+1186 
-1199 ADEAEIAVDMS
+1199 
-1210 EANSTGKLKTTSAVT
+1210 NSTGKLKTTSAVT

-1259 GDYET
+1259 GDYEST
-1264 QIEGTQ
+1264 LEGTQ
-1270 RYVAIPIKLE
+1270 NYVVIPIKLE
-1280 ISATEGQPGVT
+1280 IPTVEGQPAVT
-1291 KEYTLWVMTVDCYPI
+1291 KEYTLWVMAEDYYPKI
-1306 VTTQPQSVA
+1306 TAQPQSVA
-1315 MEKSPDEYA
+1315 TEKSPDEFA

-1330 TVTNGVL
+1330 TVANGVL
-1337 SYQWYKVGDPTD
+1337 SYQWYKVGNPTD

-1364 PLDTIGSSEYY
+1364 PLDTIGSSGYY

-1406 TIWANDRVVSD
+1406 TIWADDRVVS
-1417 NRGDWNGGVFDIEI
+1417 NNQGNWNGSMFDIEI

-1490 IGEYSTK
+1490 IGEYSAK

-1516 MKELSVS
+1516 MKELTVS

-1545 TKTTQAATSGAVT
+1545 TKTTQAATGSAVT

-1578 GLEATINLADY
+1578 GSEAAINPADY
-1589 PVVYED
+1589 PVVYEG
-1595 TYPYAVVPVKLVT
+1595 TYPYAVVPVKLVA
-1608 ANGTVRA
+1608 ANGTTRV
-1615 YSVLVQIEESRIKIS
+1615 YSVLVQIVESRIKIS
-1630 KQPASVTCYTGDQI
+1630 KQPVSVTCYTGDQI
-1644 SLNVEAVSLDGG
+1644 SLNVEAVSLNGG
-1656 ALSYQWYKGTQD
+1656 TLSYQWYKGTQD

-1680 FAPKSDAVGE
+1680 FAPKTDAVGE

-1699 TKGETSYSVKSDV
+1699 TKGETSYFVKSDA
-1712 ATVTAKDSS
+1712 ATVTTKDSN
-1721 DFTPVILSQPESRIY
+1721 DFTPVILSQPESRIN

-1769 PVANAKDYVPST
+1769 LVANAKDYVPST

-1814 LTKCIHAAEV
+1814 LTKYIHAAEV
-1824 IGQPGTYVF
+1824 IGQPGTYIF

-1842 GYTAIAKGNSAPKP
+1842 GYTAVAKGNSVPKP
-1856 FNVRFQYADYDV
+1856 FNVRFQYVDYDV
-1868 DSIVTLYHSTTN
+1868 DSTVTLYHSTSN

-1888 KDAICKGKRE
+1888 KDAICRGKRMGGYE
-1898 GGVSGEYYKE
+1898 GGGYYKE

-1939 EPVST
+1939 KPVST

-1949 KIDFTDRETT
+1949 KIDFTDREMT

-1996 QIANDVSL
+1996 QVANDVSL
-2004 PTNWTPIG
+2004 PTDWTPIG
-2012 TRDTAFSGHIDGN
+2012 TRDTAFSGNIDGN
-2025 HKKLTVPAGER
+2025 HKKLTVPAGEK

-2096 AGAGNG
+2096 AGGGNG

-2124 VGYTETESQIGSFA
+2124 VGYTGTESQIGSFA

-2156 KNYVGGI
+2156 ADYVGGI

-2264 GAIIGYRDSLNRYDN
+2264 GGIIGYRNSLNRYDN

-2300 LDTSYANPTKM
+2300 LDTSYSNPTKM

-2324 NCPAVEGCAWR
+2324 DCPAVEGCAWR

-2445 TVSVTIL
+2445 TVSVTIR
-2452 GDTKHGNTKTPHG
+2452 GDSHHKDPTSNGGPHG

-2492 QRVAKKHNIT
+2492 QRVAKKNNIT

-2535 TVNGTHPEVG
+2535 TVNGSHPEVG
-2545 VAAKYLKNGDNIVLH
+2545 VAAKYLKDGDNIVLH

-2582 TTGGGSTGGTTTG
+2582 TTGGTTG
-2595 GTTGTTTGGTSMI
+2595 TTGGTSTI
-2608 TTADRNK
+2608 TAADRNK

-2652 RLVNRLKELT
+2652 RLVTKLKELT

-2677 QKKAQ
+2677 QQKAKD
-2682 EVMDKIK
+2682 VMDKIS
-2689 KIGNVTKDSKQD
+2689 KIGNVTKDSEQD
-2701 IRDARKAYDALTDL
+2701 IKDARKAYDALTDL

-2747 STGEYMEKLGTPNV
+2747 STGEYMEKLGTPSV

-2775 SGRTVHG
+2775 SGRTVPG

-2817 LALTAIGKDVTN
+2817 LALTALGRDVTN

-2970 DADTDSRFIKN
+2970 DADTDSRFVKN

-2992 YVKGGGFKHIM
+2992 YVNGGGFKHVM

-3054 TTEPPQAAQTNIPWW
+3054 TTEPTQAAQTNIPWW

-3087 VLVPKLSKKKD
+3087 VLVPKLNKKKD

>member
-1 MSIKNWGRKLCA
+1 MSIENLGRKLCA

-23 YIPSPAYAMEFD
+23 YIPSPAYAMELD

-53 VDTEISL
+53 DGTEINL
-60 ADVGAVENENEPDQ
+60 TDVGATENESEPDQ
-74 SPFLSEIS
+74 SPFLSEILG
-82 DDEENDTT
+82 DEKNDTT
-90 VVLFNAEQGES
+90 VVSYNAEQGES
-101 VEESYYP
+101 VAESYSP
-108 VITVQPEA
+108 IITAQPEA

-125 FGGAFLEVAAEA
+125 FGGAFLEVEAKA

-161 YAMGEMCLAP
+161 YAMGSMCLAP
-171 INILGTNQ
+171 LNMLGTSQ

-190 KDYSVKSDVV
+190 QDYSVKSNIV

-212 NLYKNEDQV
+212 NLYKNENQV

-253 MVGKYSMAISYNG
+253 MVGKYSMTISYNG
-266 EVGEVG
+266 EAGEVG
-272 SYQQELVLD
+272 PYQQELILD

-287 GSDGY
+287 GNNGY

-297 GEYDSA
+297 GEYDSV
-303 SERFTASEVYKFNVT
+303 SESYTASEVYKFNVT
-318 RQPSLPIILKQPQ
+318 RKPSLPIIRTQPQ
-331 AESDSME
+331 AESESME

-345 FLEVEAEATDNG
+345 FLEVEAEPTDNG

-371 EELSDDYAMDS
+371 EELSDVYAMDS
-382 MCLAP
+382 VCLAP

-446 KEFNISVDSA
+446 KEFKINVDSA

-483 KGEVGAYKQNVELDI
+483 KGEVGAYKQDVELDTG
-498 SKFPVGDTGYLT
+498 KFPVGDTSYLT

-559 STGKLKTTSAA
+559 STGKLKTTSAV
-570 TADEIKLTVTANSES
+570 TADEIKLTVTSNSES
-585 AKVYLGSST
+585 AKVYLGNSAI
-594 TAFVSGSMVKLGDYE
+594 AFVSGSAVKLGDYE

-633 TAVTKS
+633 AAVTKS

-644 EFESYYPVITLQPEP
+644 EVESYYPVITLQPEP

-698 EELGDDYAMDSMC
+698 EELGDDYAMGSMC

-769 YWQGKEFNINVDSA
+769 YWQGKEFKINVDSA

-790 LPINKDMV
+790 LPINKEMV

-811 GEVGAYKQNVELDT
+811 GEVGAYKQDVELDT
-825 GKFPVGDTGYLTVEV
+825 GKFPVGDTSYLTVEV
-840 GEYDSASKNYLA
+840 GEYDSASKSYLA

-867 GIAVTAD
+867 SIAVTAD

-879 VDMSEANS
+879 VD
-887 TGKLKTTSAVTADEI
+887 I
-902 KLTVTANSESAKV
+902 
-915 YLGSS
+915 
-920 TTAFVSGSTVKLGD
+920 
-934 YETQTEGAKSY
+934 
-945 AVIPVK
+945 
-951 LEIPAINGQTAVTKS
+951 
-966 YTLWVEFESY
+966 
-976 YPVITLQPEPESETT
+976 
-991 EYEEFGGVFLE
+991 
-1002 IEAEA
+1002 
-1007 KGNGEL
+1007 
-1013 SYHWYRVS
+1013 
-1021 TPEDEELGDDYAM
+1021 
-1034 DSMCLAPKNILGTNQ
+1034 
-1049 FYCIVTNTVN
+1049 
-1059 GKEYSVKS
+1059 
-1067 NVISFYVYKSYIA
+1067 
-1080 KLNLY
+1080 
-1085 ENGNKILDGQGYWQG
+1085 
-1100 KEFNINVDSANTY
+1100 
-1113 KLEILPINK
+1113 
-1122 DMVGKYS
+1122 
-1129 MTISYNGEK
+1129 
-1138 GEVGAYKQNVELDT
+1138 
-1152 GKFPVGDTGYL
+1152 
-1163 TVEVGEYDSA
+1163 
-1173 SKNYLASEVYKFK
+1173 
-1186 VTKKLSLTGIAVT
+1186 
-1199 ADEAEIAVDMS
+1199 S

-1259 GDYET
+1259 GDYEST
-1264 QIEGTQ
+1264 LEGTQ
-1270 RYVAIPIKLE
+1270 NYVVIPIKLE
-1280 ISATEGQPGVT
+1280 IPTVEGQPAVT
-1291 KEYTLWVMTVDCYPI
+1291 KEYTLWVMAEDYYPKI
-1306 VTTQPQSVA
+1306 TAQPQSVA
-1315 MEKSPDEYA
+1315 TEKSPDEFA

-1330 TVTNGVL
+1330 TVANGVL
-1337 SYQWYKVGDPTD
+1337 SYQWYKVGNPTD

-1364 PLDTIGSSEYY
+1364 PLDTIGSSGYY

-1406 TIWANDRVVSD
+1406 TIWADDRVVS
-1417 NRGDWNGGVFDIEI
+1417 NNQGNWNGSMFDIEI

-1441 LPLDVMGSA
+1441 LPSDVMGSA

-1490 IGEYSTK
+1490 IGEYSAK

-1516 MKELSVS
+1516 MKGLTVS

-1545 TKTTQAATSGAVT
+1545 TKTTQAATGSAVT

-1578 GLEATINLADY
+1578 GSEAAINPADY
-1589 PVVYED
+1589 PVVYEG
-1595 TYPYAVVPVKLVT
+1595 TYPYAVVPVKLVA
-1608 ANGTVRA
+1608 ANGTTRV
-1615 YSVLVQIEESRIKIS
+1615 YSVLVQIVESRIKIS
-1630 KQPASVTCYTGDQI
+1630 KQPVSVTCYTGDQI
-1644 SLNVEAVSLDGG
+1644 SLNVEAVSLNGG
-1656 ALSYQWYKGTQD
+1656 TLSYQWYKGTQD

-1680 FAPKSDAVGE
+1680 FAPKTDAVGE

-1699 TKGETSYSVKSDV
+1699 TKGETSYFVKSDA
-1712 ATVTAKDSS
+1712 ATVTTKDSN
-1721 DFTPVILSQPESRIY
+1721 DFTPVILSQPESRIN

-1769 PVANAKDYVPST
+1769 LVANAKDYVPST

-1814 LTKCIHAAEV
+1814 LTKYIHAAEV
-1824 IGQPGTYVF
+1824 IGQPGTYIF

-1842 GYTAIAKGNSAPKP
+1842 GYTAVAKGNSVPKP
-1856 FNVRFQYADYDV
+1856 FNVRFQYVDYDV
-1868 DSIVTLYHSTTN
+1868 DSTVTLYHSTSN

-1888 KDAICKGKRE
+1888 KDAICRGKRMGGYE
-1898 GGVSGEYYKE
+1898 GGGYYKE
-1908 CEINPNTAYPAG
+1908 CEINPNTAYPTG
-1920 EHYFYVVI
+1920 EHYFYVVV

-1939 EPVST
+1939 KPVST

-1949 KIDFTDRETT
+1949 KIDFTDREMT

-1966 QNPYIIKTTEHLSE
+1966 QNPYLIKTTEHLSE
-1980 IQKMVADGDS
+1980 IQKMVAGGDS

-2025 HKKLTVPAGER
+2025 HKKLTVPAGEK

-2047 KDLDIYGEQIE
+2047 KDLDIYGKQIE

-2116 CTIESNVV
+2116 CTVESNVV
-2124 VGYTETESQIGSFA
+2124 VGYTGTESQIGSIA

-2150 SATVKG
+2150 SATVNG
-2156 KNYVGGI
+2156 KDYVGGI

-2311 NGTIVFST
+2311 NGTIVFNT
-2319 EGTTK
+2319 ANGTSG
-2324 NCPAVEGCAWR
+2324 CPAVEGCAWR
-2335 KDHNRTDDPLG
+2335 ANHNRTDDPLG

-2445 TVSVTIL
+2445 TVSVTIR
-2452 GDTKHGNTKTPHG
+2452 GDSHHKDPTSNGGPHG

-2492 QRVAKKHNIT
+2492 QRVAKKNNIT

-2535 TVNGTHPEVG
+2535 TVNGSHPEVG
-2545 VAAKYLKNGDNIVLH
+2545 VAAKYLKDGDNIVLH

-2595 GTTGTTTGGTSMI
+2595 GTTGTTGGTSMI
-2608 TTADRNK
+2608 TAADRNK

-2652 RLVNRLKELT
+2652 RLVTKLKELT

-2677 QKKAQ
+2677 QQKAKD
-2682 EVMDKIK
+2682 VMDKIS
-2689 KIGNVTKDSKQD
+2689 KIGNVTKDSEQD
-2701 IRDARKAYDALTDL
+2701 IKDARKAYDALTDL
-2715 QKLLVDNYDVLTA
+2715 QRLLVDNYDVLTA

-2747 STGEYMEKLGTPNV
+2747 STGDYMEKLGTPGI
-2761 GAIGGEWMVIGLAR
+2761 GAVGGEWMVIGLAR
-2775 SGRTVHG
+2775 SGRTVPG

-2912 PYYKKDPTVK
+2912 PYYTKDLKV
-2922 QAIDKA
+2922 QEAIDKA

-2970 DADTDSRFIKN
+2970 DGDTDSRFVKN

-2992 YVKGGGFKHIM
+2992 YVNGGGFKHVM

-3054 TTEPPQAAQTNIPWW
+3054 ATEPAQAAQTNIPWW

-3087 VLVPKLSKKKD
+3087 VLVPKLNKKKD

>member
-1 MSIKNWGRKLCA
+1 MSGAAVKLANYQTETVGEDNYAKIPIKLEIAAENGQTAATKEYT
-13 LFLSVSLLLS
+13 LLVL
-23 YIPSPAYAMEFD
+23 
-35 DSPAT
+35 
-40 DSSIHVEESKAEE
+40 
-53 VDTEISL
+53 L
-60 ADVGAVENENEPDQ
+60 ANYP
-74 SPFLSEIS
+74 
-82 DDEENDTT
+82 
-90 VVLFNAEQGES
+90 
-101 VEESYYP
+101 P
-108 VITVQPEA
+108 VITTQPQSKEVECLDA
-116 ESESMEYSE
+116 G
-125 FGGAFLEVAAEA
+125 FAPLTVKAQATNGGT
-137 AGNGELSYKWYRVS
+137 LSYQWYRVS
-151 SPEDEQLSDD
+151 ETEDEKLTDQYATNKIYRAPKNKVGTQD
-161 YAMGEMCLAP
+161 Y
-171 INILGTNQ
+171 
-179 FYCVVTNTVDG
+179 YCIVTNTVDG
-190 KDYSVKSDVV
+190 KSYSVKSNVV
-200 TIYVYKSYIAKL
+200 TVTVYKSYVATLAIK
-212 NLYKNEDQV
+212 KGET
-221 LSGQGYWQ
+221 
-229 GKEYNVEVDRV
+229 EV
-240 NTYKLEI
+240 
-247 LPINKE
+247 
-253 MVGKYSMAISYNG
+253 
-266 EVGEVG
+266 
-272 SYQQELVLD
+272 
-281 TSKFPV
+281 F
-287 GSDGY
+287 
-292 FTVQV
+292 
-297 GEYDSA
+297 
-303 SERFTASEVYKFNVT
+303 
-318 RQPSLPIILKQPQ
+318 RQ
-331 AESDSME
+331 
-338 YSEFGGA
+338 YG
-345 FLEVEAEATDNG
+345 T
-357 ELSYK
+357 
-362 WYKVNSPED
+362 
-371 EELSDDYAMDS
+371 
-382 MCLAP
+382 
-387 LNTLGKV
+387 
-394 QYYCVVTNTVG
+394 
-405 GEEFSVK
+405 
-412 TDVVTIYVYKSYI
+412 
-425 AKLNLYENG
+425 
-434 NKILDGQGYWQG
+434 WQG
-446 KEFNISVDSA
+446 KEFSGISLDGQD
-456 NTYKLE
+456 TYTLMVYLK
-462 ILPINKEMV
+462 NKDLASN
-471 GKYSMTISYNGE
+471 YSMSIGYNGE
-483 KGEVGAYKQNVELDI
+483 DGEVSTFQDKVTLETNKL
-498 SKFPVGDTGYLT
+498 PVGTSYFTLR
-510 VEVGEYD
+510 VGEYD
-517 SASKSYL
+517 SASKSYI
-524 ASEVYKFKVTKKL
+524 ASELYKFNVTKAL
-537 SLTSIA
+537 ALTGIT

-550 IAVDMSEAN
+550 ISTDFSDAE
-559 STGKLKTTSAA
+559 STGRIKTSVA
-570 TADEIKLTVTANSES
+570 TAADEIHLSVTTNSDNV
-585 AKVYLGSST
+585 KVYLG
-594 TAFVSGSMVKLGDYE
+594 E
-609 TQTEGTKSYAV
+609 
-620 IPVKLEIP
+620 
-628 AINGQ
+628 
-633 TAVTKS
+633 
-639 YTLWV
+639 
-644 EFESYYPVITLQPEP
+644 
-659 ESETTEY
+659 
-666 EEFGGVFLEI
+666 
-676 EAEAKGN
+676 
-683 GELSYHWYRVSTPED
+683 
-698 EELGDDYAMDSMC
+698 
-711 LAPKNIL
+711 
-718 GTNQFYCIVTN
+718 
-729 TVNGKEYSVKSNVIS
+729 
-744 FYVYKSYIAKLNLYE
+744 
-759 NGNKILDGQG
+759 
-769 YWQGKEFNINVDSA
+769 
-783 NTYKLEI
+783 
-790 LPINKDMV
+790 
-798 GKYSMTISYNGEK
+798 
-811 GEVGAYKQNVELDT
+811 
-825 GKFPVGDTGYLTVEV
+825 
-840 GEYDSASKNYLA
+840 
-852 SEVYKFKVT
+852 
-861 KKLSLT
+861 
-867 GIAVTAD
+867 
-874 EAEIA
+874 
-879 VDMSEANS
+879 
-887 TGKLKTTSAVTADEI
+887 
-902 KLTVTANSESAKV
+902 
-915 YLGSS
+915 
-920 TTAFVSGSTVKLGD
+920 
-934 YETQTEGAKSY
+934 
-945 AVIPVK
+945 
-951 LEIPAINGQTAVTKS
+951 
-966 YTLWVEFESY
+966 
-976 YPVITLQPEPESETT
+976 
-991 EYEEFGGVFLE
+991 
-1002 IEAEA
+1002 
-1007 KGNGEL
+1007 
-1013 SYHWYRVS
+1013 
-1021 TPEDEELGDDYAM
+1021 
-1034 DSMCLAPKNILGTNQ
+1034 
-1049 FYCIVTNTVN
+1049 
-1059 GKEYSVKS
+1059 
-1067 NVISFYVYKSYIA
+1067 
-1080 KLNLY
+1080 
-1085 ENGNKILDGQGYWQG
+1085 
-1100 KEFNINVDSANTY
+1100 
-1113 KLEILPINK
+1113 
-1122 DMVGKYS
+1122 
-1129 MTISYNGEK
+1129 
-1138 GEVGAYKQNVELDT
+1138 
-1152 GKFPVGDTGYL
+1152 
-1163 TVEVGEYDSA
+1163 
-1173 SKNYLASEVYKFK
+1173 
-1186 VTKKLSLTGIAVT
+1186 
-1199 ADEAEIAVDMS
+1199 
-1210 EANSTGKLKTTSAVT
+1210 
-1225 ADEIKLTVTAN
+1225 
-1236 SESAKVYL
+1236 
-1244 GSSTTAFVSGSAVKL
+1244 STTAFVSGSAVKL
-1259 GDYET
+1259 ADYQTET
-1264 QIEGTQ
+1264 VGEAN
-1270 RYVAIPIKLE
+1270 YAKIPIKLE
-1280 ISATEGQPGVT
+1280 AAAESGQTAAT
-1291 KEYTLWVMTVDCYPI
+1291 KEYTLLVLLANFFPHITE
-1306 VTTQPQSVA
+1306 QPQSVA
-1315 MEKSPDEYA
+1315 VKKAASGNV
-1324 VLEVEA
+1324 VLKVKAEA
-1330 TVTNGVL
+1330 IKDGLLT
-1337 SYQWYKVGDPTD
+1337 YQWYKVGEQED
-1349 EKLEDDFSTMEMYAA
+1349 EKLTDKHATRNVY
-1364 PLDTIGSSEYY
+1364 PIPKNVPGTGRYY
-1375 CIVTNTVDGKE
+1375 CIVTNTVEGKA
-1386 YSVKTD
+1386 YSLKTE
-1392 IATVTVYKAYMNSL
+1392 IATVTIYKPYMNSL
-1406 TIWANDRVVSD
+1406 TLVADGNVVSS
-1417 NRGDWNGGVFDIEI
+1417 NAGDWNGRTFDVAIS
-1431 NDRTDYRLNL
+1431 DRDDYELRLTA
-1441 LPLDVMGSA
+1441 LDVMGTSA
-1450 SYSMTISYNGEAGVR
+1450 YSMTISYNGEPGTLVQY
-1465 TSFKS
+1465 KS
-1470 SVAIDST
+1470 ALTLDVT
-1477 KFPYGDTGYYVIE
+1477 KFAYGNTGYFTIE
-1490 IGEYSTK
+1490 IGDYNEENSE
-1497 TGTYTSSEVYRFN
+1497 YTSSEVYRFN
-1510 IHKYPG
+1510 IQKYPG
-1516 MKELSVS
+1516 LKVLNVKENNNQV
-1523 EGNKQIPLAID
+1523 PLDTD
-1534 LCAVPNMRAVK
+1534 LCAVANMSS
-1545 TKTTQAATSGAVT
+1545 TQTMTTQSVTGSKATITAIPLQNGTEVF
-1558 ISVSPIQSATT
+1558 IGNATT
-1569 VYIGNSGEA
+1569 A
-1578 GLEATINLADY
+1578 GVETVINTEDY
-1589 PVVYED
+1589 PVEYKGQ
-1595 TYPYAVVPVKLVT
+1595 YAYAAVPVKLVSPNKAEHT
-1608 ANGTVRA
+1608 YTILMR
-1615 YSVLVQIEESRIKIS
+1615 IESSKIRID
-1630 KQPASVTCYTGDQI
+1630 KQPLDVTCYTGDQV
-1644 SLNVEAVSLDGG
+1644 SLIIEAVSPDG
-1656 ALSYQWYKGTQD
+1656 ATLSYQWYKATSDGAEVVTGATNSTLALTPKEVGT
-1668 DSELIPNANGAS
+1668 ST
-1680 FAPKSDAVGE
+1680 
-1690 AAYYCVITD
+1690 YYCVVSSSADGVT
-1699 TKGETSYSVKSDV
+1699 YSVKSDT
-1712 ATVTAKDSS
+1712 ATVTAKDGS
-1721 DFTPVILSQPESRIY
+1721 DLTPVILSQPASRIT
-1736 CNQGDKITLS
+1736 CNQGEEITLS
-1746 VEVLKPSKGE
+1746 VEVLKPPKGA

-1769 PVANAKDYVPST
+1769 LVANAKDYVPST

-1814 LTKCIHAAEV
+1814 LTKYIHAAEV

-1842 GYTAIAKGNSAPKP
+1842 GYTAVAKGNSAPKP
-1856 FNVRFQYADYDV
+1856 FNVRFQYVDYDV

-1898 GGVSGEYYKE
+1898 GGVSGEYFKE
-1908 CEINPNTAYPAG
+1908 CEINPNTAYPTG

-1939 EPVST
+1939 KPVST

-2025 HKKLTVPAGER
+2025 HKKLTVPAGEK

-2116 CTIESNVV
+2116 CTVESNVV
-2124 VGYTETESQIGSFA
+2124 VGYTGTESQIGSIA

-2156 KNYVGGI
+2156 NDYVGGI

-2279 ISANTYSAGCG
+2279 ISANTFSAGCG

-2300 LDTSYANPTKM
+2300 LDTSYSNPTKM

-2324 NCPAVEGCAWR
+2324 DCPAVEGCAWR
-2335 KDHNRTDDPLG
+2335 ADHNRTDDPLG

-2403 SLGDVTIEGYDKNTV
+2403 SLGDVTIEGYDKNAV
-2418 GNQTISLS
+2418 GNQTVSLS
-2426 YGAAVTYITVTV
+2426 YGAAVAYITVTV

-2445 TVSVTIL
+2445 TVSVTIR
-2452 GDTKHGNTKTPHG
+2452 GDSHHKDPTSNGGPHG

-2492 QRVAKKHNIT
+2492 QRVAKKNNIT

-2535 TVNGTHPEVG
+2535 TVNGSHPEVG
-2545 VAAKYLKNGDNIVLH
+2545 VAAKYLKDGDNIVLH

-2689 KIGNVTKDSKQD
+2689 KIGNVTKDSDQD
-2701 IRDARKAYDALTDL
+2701 IKDARKAYDALTDL

-2747 STGEYMEKLGTPNV
+2747 STGEYMEKLGTPSV

-2775 SGRTVHG
+2775 SGRTVPG

-2970 DADTDSRFIKN
+2970 DGDTDSRFVKN

-2992 YVKGGGFKHIM
+2992 YVNGGGFKHVM

-3034 MTDIIDMGGDVVT
+3034 MTDIIDMGGDP
-3047 VEPTVPA
+3047 VELTTVPA
-3054 TTEPPQAAQTNIPWW
+3054 TTEPTQVEQTKASYPWW
-3069 IIAVC
+3069 ILVIC
-3074 IFGGAGWGVVIGI
+3074 IFGGCGWGVAIMLI
-3087 VLVPKLSKKKD
+3087 IPKLKKKKD

>member
-1 MSIKNWGRKLCA
+1 MATLAFCA
-13 LFLSVSLLLS
+13 
-23 YIPSPAYAMEFD
+23 D
-35 DSPAT
+35 
-40 DSSIHVEESKAEE
+40 
-53 VDTEISL
+53 
-60 ADVGAVENENEPDQ
+60 NN
-74 SPFLSEIS
+74 
-82 DDEENDTT
+82 
-90 VVLFNAEQGES
+90 
-101 VEESYYP
+101 
-108 VITVQPEA
+108 VIA
-116 ESESMEYSE
+116 
-125 FGGAFLEVAAEA
+125 
-137 AGNGELSYKWYRVS
+137 
-151 SPEDEQLSDD
+151 
-161 YAMGEMCLAP
+161 
-171 INILGTNQ
+171 
-179 FYCVVTNTVDG
+179 
-190 KDYSVKSDVV
+190 
-200 TIYVYKSYIAKL
+200 
-212 NLYKNEDQV
+212 
-221 LSGQGYWQ
+221 
-229 GKEYNVEVDRV
+229 
-240 NTYKLEI
+240 
-247 LPINKE
+247 
-253 MVGKYSMAISYNG
+253 SYNG
-266 EVGEVG
+266 
-272 SYQQELVLD
+272 SWQ
-281 TSKFPV
+281 
-287 GSDGY
+287 
-292 FTVQV
+292 
-297 GEYDSA
+297 
-303 SERFTASEVYKFNVT
+303 
-318 RQPSLPIILKQPQ
+318 
-331 AESDSME
+331 
-338 YSEFGGA
+338 
-345 FLEVEAEATDNG
+345 
-357 ELSYK
+357 
-362 WYKVNSPED
+362 
-371 EELSDDYAMDS
+371 
-382 MCLAP
+382 
-387 LNTLGKV
+387 
-394 QYYCVVTNTVG
+394 G
-405 GEEFSVK
+405 GEF
-412 TDVVTIYVYKSYI
+412 DV
-425 AKLNLYENG
+425 ALCDL
-434 NKILDGQGYWQG
+434 
-446 KEFNISVDSA
+446 
-456 NTYKLE
+456 
-462 ILPINKEMV
+462 
-471 GKYSMTISYNGE
+471 
-483 KGEVGAYKQNVELDI
+483 
-498 SKFPVGDTGYLT
+498 TGYDLRLQ
-510 VEVGEYD
+510 
-517 SASKSYL
+517 AIQFM
-524 ASEVYKFKVTKKL
+524 A
-537 SLTSIA
+537 
-543 VTADEAE
+543 
-550 IAVDMSEAN
+550 
-559 STGKLKTTSAA
+559 TG
-570 TADEIKLTVTANSES
+570 
-585 AKVYLGSST
+585 
-594 TAFVSGSMVKLGDYE
+594 
-609 TQTEGTKSYAV
+609 
-620 IPVKLEIP
+620 
-628 AINGQ
+628 
-633 TAVTKS
+633 
-639 YTLWV
+639 
-644 EFESYYPVITLQPEP
+644 
-659 ESETTEY
+659 
-666 EEFGGVFLEI
+666 
-676 EAEAKGN
+676 
-683 GELSYHWYRVSTPED
+683 
-698 EELGDDYAMDSMC
+698 
-711 LAPKNIL
+711 
-718 GTNQFYCIVTN
+718 
-729 TVNGKEYSVKSNVIS
+729 
-744 FYVYKSYIAKLNLYE
+744 
-759 NGNKILDGQG
+759 
-769 YWQGKEFNINVDSA
+769 
-783 NTYKLEI
+783 
-790 LPINKDMV
+790 
-798 GKYSMTISYNGEK
+798 
-811 GEVGAYKQNVELDT
+811 
-825 GKFPVGDTGYLTVEV
+825 
-840 GEYDSASKNYLA
+840 
-852 SEVYKFKVT
+852 
-861 KKLSLT
+861 
-867 GIAVTAD
+867 
-874 EAEIA
+874 
-879 VDMSEANS
+879 
-887 TGKLKTTSAVTADEI
+887 
-902 KLTVTANSESAKV
+902 
-915 YLGSS
+915 
-920 TTAFVSGSTVKLGD
+920 
-934 YETQTEGAKSY
+934 
-945 AVIPVK
+945 
-951 LEIPAINGQTAVTKS
+951 
-966 YTLWVEFESY
+966 
-976 YPVITLQPEPESETT
+976 
-991 EYEEFGGVFLE
+991 
-1002 IEAEA
+1002 
-1007 KGNGEL
+1007 
-1013 SYHWYRVS
+1013 
-1021 TPEDEELGDDYAM
+1021 
-1034 DSMCLAPKNILGTNQ
+1034 
-1049 FYCIVTNTVN
+1049 
-1059 GKEYSVKS
+1059 
-1067 NVISFYVYKSYIA
+1067 
-1080 KLNLY
+1080 
-1085 ENGNKILDGQGYWQG
+1085 
-1100 KEFNINVDSANTY
+1100 
-1113 KLEILPINK
+1113 
-1122 DMVGKYS
+1122 
-1129 MTISYNGEK
+1129 
-1138 GEVGAYKQNVELDT
+1138 
-1152 GKFPVGDTGYL
+1152 
-1163 TVEVGEYDSA
+1163 
-1173 SKNYLASEVYKFK
+1173 
-1186 VTKKLSLTGIAVT
+1186 
-1199 ADEAEIAVDMS
+1199 
-1210 EANSTGKLKTTSAVT
+1210 
-1225 ADEIKLTVTAN
+1225 
-1236 SESAKVYL
+1236 
-1244 GSSTTAFVSGSAVKL
+1244 
-1259 GDYET
+1259 
-1264 QIEGTQ
+1264 
-1270 RYVAIPIKLE
+1270 
-1280 ISATEGQPGVT
+1280 
-1291 KEYTLWVMTVDCYPI
+1291 
-1306 VTTQPQSVA
+1306 
-1315 MEKSPDEYA
+1315 
-1324 VLEVEA
+1324 
-1330 TVTNGVL
+1330 
-1337 SYQWYKVGDPTD
+1337 
-1349 EKLEDDFSTMEMYAA
+1349 
-1364 PLDTIGSSEYY
+1364 
-1375 CIVTNTVDGKE
+1375 
-1386 YSVKTD
+1386 
-1392 IATVTVYKAYMNSL
+1392 
-1406 TIWANDRVVSD
+1406 
-1417 NRGDWNGGVFDIEI
+1417 
-1431 NDRTDYRLNL
+1431 
-1441 LPLDVMGSA
+1441 
-1450 SYSMTISYNGEAGVR
+1450 SYSMTISYNGERGAVEP
-1465 TSFKS
+1465 FKS
-1470 SVAIDST
+1470 SVAIDTSKFTKASGAYFTIQIGDYSEST
-1477 KFPYGDTGYYVIE
+1477 GSYIA
-1490 IGEYSTK
+1490 
-1497 TGTYTSSEVYRFN
+1497 SETYRFN
-1510 IHKYPG
+1510 ISIYPG
-1516 MKELSVS
+1516 IKSVTLT
-1523 EGNKQIPLAID
+1523 EDGKNIPVDVDFGDVLNSTKTVVKSVGEVKNGQ
-1534 LCAVPNMRAVK
+1534 LAVK
-1545 TKTTQAATSGAVT
+1545 IEPNKSSTQ
-1558 ISVSPIQSATT
+1558 
-1569 VYIGNSGEA
+1569 VYIGNS
-1578 GLEATINLADY
+1578 ATSAMEQVITLADY
-1589 PVVYED
+1589 KTEYSENL
-1595 TYPYAVVPVKLVT
+1595 PYALVPVKLIAQSGAERDYT
-1608 ANGTVRA
+1608 
-1615 YSVLVQIEESRIKIS
+1615 LMVQTTESHIKINQ
-1630 KQPASVTCYTGDQI
+1630 QPVNVICYMGD
-1644 SLNVEAVSLDGG
+1644 AVSIGVDAVSVDGG
-1656 ALSYQWYKGTQD
+1656 VLSYQWYKVTDNGD
-1668 DSELIPNANGAS
+1668 EPVADANGANL
-1680 FAPKSDAVGE
+1680 AIQTNAVGE
-1690 AAYYCVITD
+1690 TSYYCVITS
-1699 TKGETSYSVKSDV
+1699 TKGENSYTVKSDI
-1712 ATVTAKDSS
+1712 ATVTIKDSN
-1721 DFTPVILSQPESRIY
+1721 DFTPVILSQPASRIT
-1736 CNQGDKITLS
+1736 CNQGDEVTLS
-1746 VEVLKPSKGE
+1746 VEVLKPPKGE
-1756 LSYQWYKIAKEDQ
+1756 LSYQWYRIAPEDQ
-1769 PVANAKDYVPST
+1769 LVATTKDYIAST

-1814 LTKCIHAAEV
+1814 LTKYIHAAEV
-1824 IGQPGTYVF
+1824 IGQPGTYIF
-1833 DENTGMVPG
+1833 DKNTGMVPG
-1842 GYTAIAKGNSAPKP
+1842 GYTAVAKGNSVPTP
-1856 FNVRFQYADYDV
+1856 FYARFQYVDYDV

-1888 KDAICKGKRE
+1888 KDAICSEKQM
-1898 GGVSGEYYKE
+1898 GGYAGGGWYKE
-1908 CEINPNTAYPAG
+1908 YEINPNTAYPSG

-1939 EPVST
+1939 KPVST

-2004 PTNWTPIG
+2004 PTNWMPIG
-2012 TRDTAFSGHIDGN
+2012 TRDTAFSGNIDGN
-2025 HKKLTVPAGER
+2025 HKKLTVPAGEK

-2058 GAGLVDDF
+2058 GAGLVNDF

-2071 SGSAIVLD
+2071 DGSAIVLD

-2124 VGYTETESQIGSFA
+2124 VGYTGTESQIGSFA

-2156 KNYVGGI
+2156 ADYVGGI

-2279 ISANTYSAGCG
+2279 ISANTFSAGCG

-2395 TNGTTSTL
+2395 TNGTTSTV
-2403 SLGDVTIEGYDKNTV
+2403 SLRDVTISGYNKNAV
-2418 GNQTISLS
+2418 GNQTVSLT
-2426 YGAAVTYITVTV
+2426 YGAAVAYITVTV

-2445 TVSVTIL
+2445 TVSVTIK
-2452 GDTKHGNTKTPHG
+2452 GDSKHGATSSPHG

-2507 NNAYHTVYISAVNGL
+2507 NNSYHTVYISAVNGL

-2535 TVNGTHPEVG
+2535 TVNGSHPEVG
-2545 VAAKYLKNGDNIVLH
+2545 VSAKYLKNGDNIVLH

-2608 TTADRNK
+2608 TAADRNK

-2624 KIGTVTKDSGPA
+2624 KIGTVTKDSGPT

-2701 IRDARKAYDALTDL
+2701 INDARKAYDALTDL

-2775 SGRTVHG
+2775 SGRTVPG

-2817 LALTAIGKDVTN
+2817 LALTALGRDVTN

-2970 DADTDSRFIKN
+2970 DADTDSRFVKN

-2992 YVKGGGFKHIM
+2992 YVSGGGFKHIM

-3025 LSGKTNLYD
+3025 LSGKTSLYD

-3047 VEPTVPA
+3047 VEPTVPD
-3054 TTEPPQAAQTNIPWW
+3054 TTEPAQAAQTSIPWW

-3087 VLVPKLSKKKD
+3087 VLVPKIMKKKD

>member
-1 MSIKNWGRKLCA
+1 MSIENLGRKLCA

-23 YIPSPAYAMEFD
+23 YIPSPAYAMELD

-53 VDTEISL
+53 DGTEINL
-60 ADVGAVENENEPDQ
+60 TDVGATENESEPDQ
-74 SPFLSEIS
+74 SPFLSEILG
-82 DDEENDTT
+82 DEKNDTT
-90 VVLFNAEQGES
+90 VVSFNAEQGES
-101 VEESYYP
+101 VAESYSP
-108 VITVQPEA
+108 IITAQPEA

-125 FGGAFLEVAAEA
+125 FGGAFLEVEAKA

-161 YAMGEMCLAP
+161 YAMGSMCLAP
-171 INILGTNQ
+171 LNMLGTSQ

-190 KDYSVKSDVV
+190 QDYSVKSNIV

-212 NLYKNEDQV
+212 NLYKNENQV

-229 GKEYNVEVDRV
+229 GKEFNVEVDRV

-266 EVGEVG
+266 EAGEIG
-272 SYQQELVLD
+272 SYQRELVLD

-303 SERFTASEVYKFNVT
+303 SESFTASEVYKFNVT
-318 RQPSLPIILKQPQ
+318 RQPSLPIILTQPQ
-331 AESDSME
+331 AESESME
-338 YSEFGGA
+338 YSESGGA

-357 ELSYK
+357 DLSYK

-371 EELSDDYAMDS
+371 EELSDVYAMDS
-382 MCLAP
+382 ICLAP

-425 AKLNLYENG
+425 AKLNLYENE
-434 NKILDGQGYWQG
+434 NKILNGQGYWQG
-446 KEFNISVDSA
+446 KEFNINVDSA

-483 KGEVGAYKQNVELDI
+483 KGEVGAYKQNVELDT

-559 STGKLKTTSAA
+559 STGKLKTTSAV
-570 TADEIKLTVTANSES
+570 TSDEIKLTVTSNSES
-585 AKVYLGSST
+585 AKVYLGNSAI
-594 TAFVSGSMVKLGDYE
+594 AFVSGSAVKLGDYE

-620 IPVKLEIP
+620 IPVKLKIP
-628 AINGQ
+628 ATNGQ
-633 TAVTKS
+633 AAVTKS

-644 EFESYYPVITLQPEP
+644 EVESYYPVITLQPEP
-659 ESETTEY
+659 ESDTTEY
-666 EEFGGVFLEI
+666 EEFGGVYLEI
-676 EAEAKGN
+676 EAEAKGG

-698 EELGDDYAMDSMC
+698 EELGDDYAMGSMC

-790 LPINKDMV
+790 LPINKEMV

-825 GKFPVGDTGYLTVEV
+825 SKFPVGDTGYLTVEV
-840 GEYDSASKNYLA
+840 GEYDSASKSYLA

-867 GIAVTAD
+867 SIAVTAD
-874 EAEIA
+874 DTEIA
-879 VDMSEANS
+879 VDMSE
-887 TGKLKTTSAVTADEI
+887 V
-902 KLTVTANSESAKV
+902 
-915 YLGSS
+915 
-920 TTAFVSGSTVKLGD
+920 
-934 YETQTEGAKSY
+934 
-945 AVIPVK
+945 
-951 LEIPAINGQTAVTKS
+951 
-966 YTLWVEFESY
+966 
-976 YPVITLQPEPESETT
+976 
-991 EYEEFGGVFLE
+991 
-1002 IEAEA
+1002 
-1007 KGNGEL
+1007 
-1013 SYHWYRVS
+1013 
-1021 TPEDEELGDDYAM
+1021 
-1034 DSMCLAPKNILGTNQ
+1034 
-1049 FYCIVTNTVN
+1049 
-1059 GKEYSVKS
+1059 
-1067 NVISFYVYKSYIA
+1067 
-1080 KLNLY
+1080 
-1085 ENGNKILDGQGYWQG
+1085 
-1100 KEFNINVDSANTY
+1100 
-1113 KLEILPINK
+1113 
-1122 DMVGKYS
+1122 
-1129 MTISYNGEK
+1129 
-1138 GEVGAYKQNVELDT
+1138 
-1152 GKFPVGDTGYL
+1152 
-1163 TVEVGEYDSA
+1163 
-1173 SKNYLASEVYKFK
+1173 
-1186 VTKKLSLTGIAVT
+1186 
-1199 ADEAEIAVDMS
+1199 
-1210 EANSTGKLKTTSAVT
+1210 NSTGKLKTTSAVT

-1259 GDYET
+1259 GDYEST
-1264 QIEGTQ
+1264 LEGTQ
-1270 RYVAIPIKLE
+1270 NYVVIPIKLE
-1280 ISATEGQPGVT
+1280 IPTVEGQPAVT
-1291 KEYTLWVMTVDCYPI
+1291 KEYTLWVMAEDYYPKI
-1306 VTTQPQSVA
+1306 TAQPQSVA
-1315 MEKSPDEYA
+1315 TEKSPDEFA

-1330 TVTNGVL
+1330 TVANGVL
-1337 SYQWYKVGDPTD
+1337 SYQWYKVGNPTD

-1364 PLDTIGSSEYY
+1364 PLDTIGSSGYY

-1406 TIWANDRVVSD
+1406 TIWADDRVVS
-1417 NRGDWNGGVFDIEI
+1417 NNQGNWNGSMFDIEI

-1441 LPLDVMGSA
+1441 LPSDVMGSA

-1490 IGEYSTK
+1490 IGEYSAK

-1516 MKELSVS
+1516 MKGLTVS

-1545 TKTTQAATSGAVT
+1545 TKTTQAATGSAVT

-1578 GLEATINLADY
+1578 GSEAAINPADY
-1589 PVVYED
+1589 PVVYEG
-1595 TYPYAVVPVKLVT
+1595 TYPYAVVPVKLVA
-1608 ANGTVRA
+1608 ANGTTRV
-1615 YSVLVQIEESRIKIS
+1615 YSVLVQIVESRIKIS
-1630 KQPASVTCYTGDQI
+1630 KQPVSVTCYTGDQI
-1644 SLNVEAVSLDGG
+1644 SLNVEAVSLNGG
-1656 ALSYQWYKGTQD
+1656 TLSYQWYKGTQD

-1680 FAPKSDAVGE
+1680 FAPKTDAVGE

-1699 TKGETSYSVKSDV
+1699 TKGETSYFVKSDA
-1712 ATVTAKDSS
+1712 ATVTTKDSS
-1721 DFTPVILSQPESRIY
+1721 DFTPVILSQPESRIN

-1769 PVANAKDYVPST
+1769 LVANAKDYVPST
-1781 DVNSSFGY
+1781 DVNFSFGY

-1814 LTKCIHAAEV
+1814 LTKYIHAAEV
-1824 IGQPGTYVF
+1824 IGQPGTYIF

-1842 GYTAIAKGNSAPKP
+1842 GYTAVAKGNSVPKP
-1856 FNVRFQYADYDV
+1856 FNVRFQYVDYDV
-1868 DSIVTLYHSTTN
+1868 DSTVTLYHSTSN

-1888 KDAICKGKRE
+1888 KDAICRGKRMGGYE
-1898 GGVSGEYYKE
+1898 GGGYYRE
-1908 CEINPNTAYPAG
+1908 CEINPNTAYPTG
-1920 EHYFYVVI
+1920 EHYFYVVV

-1939 EPVST
+1939 KPVST

-2058 GAGLVDDF
+2058 GAGLVNDF

-2124 VGYTETESQIGSFA
+2124 VGYTGTESQIGSFA

-2156 KNYVGGI
+2156 KDYVGGI
-2163 IGTRDNAMAQCV
+2163 IGTRDNALAECV
-2175 VKNSTFHG
+2175 VRNSTFHG

-2230 IFGGDGFVAQ
+2230 IFGGDGYVAQ

-2253 FTGKVSGSKYV
+2253 FTGKVSGNKYV
-2264 GAIIGYRDSLNRYDN
+2264 GAIIGYRNSLNRYDN

-2290 ADRGIGFVKY
+2290 ADKGIGFVKY

-2311 NGTIVFST
+2311 DGTIVFST

-2324 NCPAVEGCAWR
+2324 DCPAVEGCAWR

-2395 TNGTTSTL
+2395 TNGTTSTV
-2403 SLGDVTIEGYDKNTV
+2403 SLRDVTISGYDKNAV

-2445 TVSVTIL
+2445 TVSVTIR
-2452 GDTKHGNTKTPHG
+2452 GDSHHKDPTSNGGPHG

-2507 NNAYHTVYISAVNGL
+2507 NNSYHTVYISAVNGL

-2535 TVNGTHPEVG
+2535 TVNGSHPEVG
-2545 VAAKYLKNGDNIVLH
+2545 VAAKYLKDGDNIVLH

-2624 KIGTVTKDSGPA
+2624 KIGNVTKDSGPA

-2652 RLVNRLKELT
+2652 RLVTKLKELT
-2662 DAEKAYAKLTATAED
+2662 DAEKAYAKLTATDED
-2677 QKKAQ
+2677 QQKAKD
-2682 EVMDKIK
+2682 VMAKIS
-2689 KIGNVTKDSKQD
+2689 KIGNVTKDSEQD
-2701 IRDARKAYDALTDL
+2701 IKDARKAYDALTDL
-2715 QKLLVDNYDVLTA
+2715 QKLLVDNYETLTA

-2740 KVSEPYI
+2740 KVSDPYI
-2747 STGEYMEKLGTPNV
+2747 NTGDYMEKLGTPNV

-2775 SGRTVHG
+2775 SGRTVPG

-2787 QKAVEYVQQSI
+2787 QKAVEYVQSNI
-2798 DPDTG
+2798 DSETG

-2970 DADTDSRFIKN
+2970 DGDTDSRFVKN

-3054 TTEPPQAAQTNIPWW
+3054 ATEPAQAANIPWW

-3087 VLVPKLSKKKD
+3087 VLVPKLNKKKD

>member
-840 GEYDSASKNYLA
+840 GEYDSASKSYLA

-867 GIAVTAD
+867 
-874 EAEIA
+874 
-879 VDMSEANS
+879 S
-887 TGKLKTTSAVTADEI
+887 
-902 KLTVTANSESAKV
+902 
-915 YLGSS
+915 
-920 TTAFVSGSTVKLGD
+920 
-934 YETQTEGAKSY
+934 
-945 AVIPVK
+945 
-951 LEIPAINGQTAVTKS
+951 
-966 YTLWVEFESY
+966 
-976 YPVITLQPEPESETT
+976 
-991 EYEEFGGVFLE
+991 
-1002 IEAEA
+1002 
-1007 KGNGEL
+1007 
-1013 SYHWYRVS
+1013 
-1021 TPEDEELGDDYAM
+1021 
-1034 DSMCLAPKNILGTNQ
+1034 
-1049 FYCIVTNTVN
+1049 
-1059 GKEYSVKS
+1059 
-1067 NVISFYVYKSYIA
+1067 
-1080 KLNLY
+1080 
-1085 ENGNKILDGQGYWQG
+1085 
-1100 KEFNINVDSANTY
+1100 
-1113 KLEILPINK
+1113 
-1122 DMVGKYS
+1122 
-1129 MTISYNGEK
+1129 
-1138 GEVGAYKQNVELDT
+1138 
-1152 GKFPVGDTGYL
+1152 
-1163 TVEVGEYDSA
+1163 
-1173 SKNYLASEVYKFK
+1173 
-1186 VTKKLSLTGIAVT
+1186 IAVT

-1680 FAPKSDAVGE
+1680 FAPKTDAVGE

-2507 NNAYHTVYISAVNGL
+2507 NNAYLTVYISAVNGL

-2775 SGRTVHG
+2775 SGRTVPG